1 MNKTFLEYVAEDII
15 SKYGTDLSR
24 IAVVFPNK
32 RAALFLNEHL
42 ARLAGQPVWSP
53 AYITISDLF
62 RQHTDLKT
70 ADPIKLICDIH
81 KSFTKCTGIDETL
94 DHFYGWGQL
103 LLADF
108 DDIDKNMA
116 DADSIFCNLKDIH
129 ELDDISYLD
138 DEQKEMLARFFANFS
153 DDIDSELKKRFL
165 SLWSHFGDIYHDYN
179 RRLTEQGIGYEGA
192 IYRKVA
198 NEQTL
203 HLKYDKYLFVGFNL
217 LQKVERL
224 LFSRLMKEDKAKFYW
239 DFDEYYMPSPSPLP
253 SGGAPVGG
261 YGIPAIPTQPTC
273 SVGGYGIPAIPTQPT
288 CSVGALP
295 GGYGIPAIPTQPTCS
310 VGALPGG
317 ALVSSAPTNLNLA
330 DFPNELD
337 NTDPDIYANMRR
349 PKRIRFISSPT
360 ENAQARFASNWLL
373 ENHRYRA
380 GRKTAVVMC
389 DESIL
394 LPLMHSLPPEADKV
408 NITSGFPLAMTP
420 VASLVMLLFDLYT
433 LGLRKKGTTLNPHYL
448 KKLMAHPYAHHLK
461 GVHLSQVHQEEVHQ
475 PNSPSHHLTISTPHH
490 LTTSTILHHIAT
502 LIKQVGIA
510 TKPEGDPLTQE
521 SVFRM
526 YTILNRLATLADSGD
541 LLVDNTTLRR
551 LVSQLVST
559 SSIPFHG
566 EPVVGVQIMGVL
578 ETRNIDFDHLLL
590 LSCNEGNMPKG
601 VNDSSFIPYTI
612 RKAHHLTTI
621 DNKVALYSY
630 YFHRLL
636 QRARDITIAYNNTTD
651 NGHTGEMSRFML
663 QLLVES
669 GQKINHYTLTA
680 KNHPTP
686 LMPKPIQKD
695 EATLSKLQQITR
707 LSPSALNT
715 YIRCPLAFYYQYI
728 AHIQEPHPDPETI
741 DNRLF
746 GNIFHRAAYLIYKD
760 ITDRSPLI
768 EKAHIQAYLSNR
780 TLLANVV
787 DRAFQAE
794 QCTPN
799 NGLQIINREVII
811 QYITKLLKIDQQL
824 CPFSILAME
833 EEAKVYTTLSF
844 TIPSEGALVGG
855 YGIPAIPT
863 QPTCSVGALKGG
875 ALVGGYGIP
884 AIPTQPTCSVG
895 ALKGGALKGGALV
908 SSAPKTSAP
917 KTSAPKTS
925 APGKQYNL
933 TIGGIIDR
941 LDILTDRQTGKPR
954 IRVVDYKTGNQP
966 SSPIKNIDE
975 IFDPNNIRTKH
986 SNYYLQAI
994 LYSLIVSR
1002 SKRWNPAGHP
1012 VSPALLFI
1020 KQAPAT
1026 DYDPTL
1032 LIDKHPISDVT
1043 VYEEEFLTK
1052 LKHTLAD
1059 IYSPD
1064 TPFTPTDDRKKC
1076 ELCPYR
1082 MLCGL

>member
-42 ARLAGQPVWSP
+42 ARIAGQPVWSP

-138 DEQKEMLARFFANFS
+138 DEQKEMLKRFFANFS
-153 DDIDSELKKRFL
+153 DDIESELKKRFL

-198 NEQTL
+198 SEQTL

-217 LQKVERL
+217 LQKVERV

-239 DFDEYYMPSPSPLP
+239 DFDEYYMPSPSHHLTISPPHHLNTSP
-253 SGGAPVGG
+253 SQHLTTSPS
-261 YGIPAIPTQPTC
+261 QH
-273 SVGGYGIPAIPTQPT
+273 
-288 CSVGALP
+288 
-295 GGYGIPAIPTQPTCS
+295 
-310 VGALPGG
+310 
-317 ALVSSAPTNLNLA
+317 LNLS

-360 ENAQARFASNWLL
+360 ENAQARFAANWLL

-380 GRKTAVVMC
+380 GRKTAIVMC

-394 LPLMHSLPPEADKV
+394 LPIMHSLPPEADKV

-433 LGLRKKGTTLNPHYL
+433 LGLRKKGTALNPHYL
-448 KKLMAHPYAHHLK
+448 KKLMAHPYARHLK

-475 PNSPSHHLTISTPHH
+475 PNSPSQHLNTSTPHH
-490 LTTSTILHHIAT
+490 LTTSIILHHIAT

-566 EPVVGVQIMGVL
+566 EPVIGVQIMGVL
-578 ETRNIDFDHLLL
+578 ETRNIDFDNVLL

-601 VNDSSFIPYTI
+601 VNDSSFIPYSI
-612 RKAHHLTTI
+612 RKAHGLTTI
-621 DNKVALYSY
+621 DNKVAIYSY

-636 QRARDITIAYNNTTD
+636 QRAGDITIAYNNSTD

-669 GQKINHYTLTA
+669 GQKIDHYSLTA
-680 KNHPTP
+680 KNQPTP
-686 LMPKPIQKD
+686 LMPKAIEKD
-695 EATLSKLQQITR
+695 ETALSKLEEMSR
-707 LSPSALNT
+707 LSPSAINT
-715 YIRCPLAFYYQYI
+715 YIRCKLAFYYQYI
-728 AHIQEPHPDPETI
+728 AHIKEPDSDPETI
-741 DNRLF
+741 DNRMF

-760 ITDRSPLI
+760 ITDHSPVI

-780 TLLANVV
+780 KLLASVV
-787 DRAFQAE
+787 DRAFE
-794 QCTPN
+794 EEECKTN

-811 QYITKLLKIDQQL
+811 EYITKLLKIDQQL

-833 EEAKVYTTLSF
+833 EEAKVYTQLSF
-844 TIPSEGALVGG
+844 TIPS
-855 YGIPAIPT
+855 
-863 QPTCSVGALKGG
+863 
-875 ALVGGYGIP
+875 
-884 AIPTQPTCSVG
+884 
-895 ALKGGALKGGALV
+895 GGALKGGALV
-908 SSAPKTSAP
+908 SSAPT
-917 KTSAPKTS
+917 
-925 APGKQYNL
+925 KQYNL

-941 LDILTDRQTGKPR
+941 LDAVTDKQTGKRR
-954 IRVVDYKTGNQP
+954 IRVVDYKTGNKP
-966 SSPIKNIDE
+966 SSAIKSIEEVFDPKNIAS
-975 IFDPNNIRTKH
+975 KH
-986 SNYYLQAI
+986 SNYFLQAI

-1002 SKRWNPAGHP
+1002 SKEWNDANDA

-1020 KQAPAT
+1020 KQAAT
-1026 DYDPTL
+1026 NDYDPTL
-1032 LIDKHPISDVT
+1032 CIDKHPISDVT

-1052 LKHTLAD
+1052 LKETVAD
-1059 IYSPD
+1059 MYSPNAA
-1064 TPFTPTDDRKKC
+1064 FTPTDDRKKC
-1076 ELCPYR
+1076 ELCQYR

>member
-15 SKYGTDLSR
+15 GKYGTDLSR

-42 ARLAGQPVWSP
+42 ARIAGQPVWSP

-62 RQHTDLKT
+62 RQHTDLKP

-138 DEQKEMLARFFANFS
+138 DEQKEMLKRFFANFS
-153 DDIDSELKKRFL
+153 DDIESELKKRFL

-198 NEQTL
+198 SEETL

-217 LQKVERL
+217 IQKVERV
-224 LFSRLMKEDKAKFYW
+224 LFSRLMKEGKAKFYW
-239 DFDEYYMPSPSPLP
+239 DFDEYYMPTARAQQS
-253 SGGAPVGG
+253 A
-261 YGIPAIPTQPTC
+261 
-273 SVGGYGIPAIPTQPT
+273 SVPNNTASFAAYLT
-288 CSVGALP
+288 
-295 GGYGIPAIPTQPTCS
+295 
-310 VGALPGG
+310 
-317 ALVSSAPTNLNLA
+317 

-337 NTDPDIYANMRR
+337 NTDRDIYANMRR

-373 ENHRYRA
+373 ENDRYKA

-394 LPLMHSLPPEADKV
+394 LPIMHSLPPEADKV

-433 LGLRKKGTTLNPHYL
+433 LGLRKKGTAFNPHYL
-448 KKLMAHPYAHHLK
+448 KKLMAHPYARHLQEVHLK
-461 GVHLSQVHQEEVHQ
+461 GVHLSQVHQEKEMHQ
-475 PNSPSHHLTISTPHH
+475 EGIAEL
-490 LTTSTILHHIAT
+490 LQHIAT
-502 LIKQVGIA
+502 LVKQVGIA
-510 TKPEGDPLTQE
+510 TKQEGDALTQE

-526 YTILNRLATLADSGD
+526 FTILNRLAALADSGD

-551 LVSQLVST
+551 LVSQLVGAA
-559 SSIPFHG
+559 SIPFHG
-566 EPVVGVQIMGVL
+566 EPVIGVQIMGVL
-578 ETRNIDFDHLLL
+578 ETRNIDFDNVLL

-601 VNDSSFIPYTI
+601 VNDSSFIPYSI
-612 RKAHHLTTI
+612 RKAHGLTTI
-621 DNKVALYSY
+621 DNKVAIYSY

-636 QRARDITIAYNNTTD
+636 QRAGDITIAYNNSTD

-669 GQKINHYTLTA
+669 GQKIDHYSLTA
-680 KNHPTP
+680 KNQPTP
-686 LMPKPIQKD
+686 LMPKAIEKD
-695 EATLSKLQQITR
+695 ETALSKLEEMSR
-707 LSPSALNT
+707 LSPSAINT
-715 YIRCPLAFYYQYI
+715 YIRCKLAFYYQYI
-728 AHIQEPHPDPETI
+728 AHIKEPDSDPETI
-741 DNRLF
+741 DNRMF

-760 ITDRSPLI
+760 ITDHSPVI

-780 TLLANVV
+780 KLLASVV
-787 DRAFQAE
+787 DRAFE
-794 QCTPN
+794 EEECKTN

-811 QYITKLLKIDQQL
+811 EYITKLLKIDQQL

-833 EEAKVYTTLSF
+833 EEAKVYTQLSF
-844 TIPSEGALVGG
+844 TIPPSHHLTTS
-855 YGIPAIPT
+855 P
-863 QPTCSVGALKGG
+863 
-875 ALVGGYGIP
+875 
-884 AIPTQPTCSVG
+884 
-895 ALKGGALKGGALV
+895 GGALV
-908 SSAPKTSAP
+908 SSAPT
-917 KTSAPKTS
+917 
-925 APGKQYNL
+925 KQYNL

-941 LDILTDRQTGKPR
+941 LDVVTDKQTGKRR
-954 IRVVDYKTGNQP
+954 IRVVDYKTGNKP
-966 SSPIKNIDE
+966 SSAIKSIEEVFDPKNI
-975 IFDPNNIRTKH
+975 TSKH
-986 SNYYLQAI
+986 SNYFLQAI

-1002 SKRWNPAGHP
+1002 SKEWNAANDA

-1020 KQAPAT
+1020 KQAAT
-1026 DYDPTL
+1026 NDYDPTL
-1032 LIDKHPISDVT
+1032 CIDKHPISDVT

-1052 LKHTLAD
+1052 LKETVAD
-1059 IYSPD
+1059 MYSPD
-1064 TPFTPTDDRKKC
+1064 AAFTPTDDRKKC

>member
-15 SKYGTDLSR
+15 NKYGTDLSR

-42 ARLAGQPVWSP
+42 ARIAGQPVWSP

-62 RQHTDLKT
+62 RQHTDLKP

-138 DEQKEMLARFFANFS
+138 DEQKEMLKRFFANFS

-198 NEQTL
+198 SEETL

-217 LQKVERL
+217 IQKVERV
-224 LFSRLMKEDKAKFYW
+224 LFSRLMKEGKAKFYW
-239 DFDEYYMPSPSPLP
+239 DFDEYYMPTARAQQS
-253 SGGAPVGG
+253 A
-261 YGIPAIPTQPTC
+261 
-273 SVGGYGIPAIPTQPT
+273 SVPNNTASFAAYLT
-288 CSVGALP
+288 
-295 GGYGIPAIPTQPTCS
+295 
-310 VGALPGG
+310 
-317 ALVSSAPTNLNLA
+317 

-337 NTDPDIYANMRR
+337 NTDRDIYANMRR

-373 ENHRYRA
+373 ENERYKA

-394 LPLMHSLPPEADKV
+394 LPIMHSLPPEADKV

-433 LGLRKKGTTLNPHYL
+433 LGLRKKGTAFNPHYL
-448 KKLMAHPYAHHLK
+448 KKLMAHPYARHLQEVHLKEMNDVHLKGVHLK
-461 GVHLSQVHQEEVHQ
+461 GVHLSQVHQEKEMHQ
-475 PNSPSHHLTISTPHH
+475 EGIAAL
-490 LTTSTILHHIAT
+490 LRHIAT
-502 LIKQVGIA
+502 LVKQVGIA
-510 TKPEGDPLTQE
+510 TKQEGDALTQE

-526 YTILNRLATLADSGD
+526 FTILNRLAALADSGD

-551 LVSQLVST
+551 LVSQLVGAA
-559 SSIPFHG
+559 SIPFHG

-578 ETRNIDFDHLLL
+578 ETRNIDFDNVLL

-601 VNDSSFIPYTI
+601 VNDSSFIPYSI
-612 RKAHHLTTI
+612 RKAHGLTTI
-621 DNKVALYSY
+621 DNKVAIYSY

-636 QRARDITIAYNNTTD
+636 QRAGDITIAYNNSTD

-669 GQKINHYTLTA
+669 GQKIDHYSLTA
-680 KNHPTP
+680 KNQPTP
-686 LMPKPIQKD
+686 LMPKAIEKD
-695 EATLSKLQQITR
+695 ETALSKLEEMSR
-707 LSPSALNT
+707 LSPSAINT
-715 YIRCPLAFYYQYI
+715 YIRCKLAFYYQYI
-728 AHIQEPHPDPETI
+728 AHIKEPDSDPETI
-741 DNRLF
+741 DNRMF

-760 ITDRSPLI
+760 IIDHSPVI

-780 TLLANVV
+780 KLLASVV
-787 DRAFQAE
+787 DRAFE
-794 QCTPN
+794 EEECKTN

-811 QYITKLLKIDQQL
+811 EYITKLLKIDQQL

-833 EEAKVYTTLSF
+833 EEAKVYTQLSF
-844 TIPSEGALVGG
+844 TIPS
-855 YGIPAIPT
+855 
-863 QPTCSVGALKGG
+863 
-875 ALVGGYGIP
+875 
-884 AIPTQPTCSVG
+884 
-895 ALKGGALKGGALV
+895 GGALKEGALV
-908 SSAPKTSAP
+908 SSAPDKHYS
-917 KTSAPKTS
+917 
-925 APGKQYNL
+925 L

-941 LDILTDRQTGKPR
+941 LDAVTDKQTGKRR
-954 IRVVDYKTGNQP
+954 IRVVDYKTGNKP
-966 SSPIKNIDE
+966 SSAIKSIEEVFDPKNIAS
-975 IFDPNNIRTKH
+975 KH
-986 SNYYLQAI
+986 SNYFLQAI

-1002 SKRWNPAGHP
+1002 SKEWNAANDP

-1020 KQAPAT
+1020 KQAAT
-1026 DYDPTL
+1026 NDYDPTL
-1032 LIDKHPISDVT
+1032 CINKHPISDVT

-1052 LKHTLAD
+1052 LKETVAD
-1059 IYSPD
+1059 MYSPD
-1064 TPFTPTDDRKKC
+1064 AAFTPTDDRKKC

>member
-15 SKYGTDLSR
+15 GKYGTDLSR

-42 ARLAGQPVWSP
+42 ARIAGQPVWSP

-62 RQHTDLKT
+62 RQHTDIKP

-138 DEQKEMLARFFANFS
+138 DEQKEMLKRFFANFS
-153 DDIDSELKKRFL
+153 DDIESELKKRFL

-198 NEQTL
+198 SEETL

-217 LQKVERL
+217 IQKVERV
-224 LFSRLMKEDKAKFYW
+224 LFSRLMKEGKAKFYW
-239 DFDEYYMPSPSPLP
+239 DFDEYYMPTARAQQSAS
-253 SGGAPVGG
+253 
-261 YGIPAIPTQPTC
+261 IPNNTASFAAYLT
-273 SVGGYGIPAIPTQPT
+273 
-288 CSVGALP
+288 
-295 GGYGIPAIPTQPTCS
+295 
-310 VGALPGG
+310 
-317 ALVSSAPTNLNLA
+317 

-337 NTDPDIYANMRR
+337 NTDRDIYANMRR

-373 ENHRYRA
+373 ENDRYKA

-394 LPLMHSLPPEADKV
+394 LPIMHSLPPEADKV

-433 LGLRKKGTTLNPHYL
+433 LGLRKKGTAFNPHYL
-448 KKLMAHPYAHHLK
+448 KKLMAHPYARHLQEVHLKEMNDVHLKGVHLK
-461 GVHLSQVHQEEVHQ
+461 GVHLSQVHQKEEQ
-475 PNSPSHHLTISTPHH
+475 QIIGDNSGCMGMAGMPYPP
-490 LTTSTILHHIAT
+490 TSAALLHHIAT
-502 LIKQVGIA
+502 LVKQVGIA
-510 TKPEGDPLTQE
+510 TKQEGDALTQE

-526 YTILNRLATLADSGD
+526 FTILNRLAALADSGD

-551 LVSQLVST
+551 LVSQLVGAA
-559 SSIPFHG
+559 SIPFHG

-578 ETRNIDFDHLLL
+578 ETRNIDFDNVLL

-601 VNDSSFIPYTI
+601 VNDSSFIPYSI
-612 RKAHHLTTI
+612 RKAHGLTTI
-621 DNKVALYSY
+621 DNKVAIYSY

-636 QRARDITIAYNNTTD
+636 QRAGDITIAYNNSTD

-669 GQKINHYTLTA
+669 GQKIDHYSLTA
-680 KNHPTP
+680 KNQPTP
-686 LMPKPIQKD
+686 LMPKAIEKD
-695 EATLSKLQQITR
+695 ETALSKLEEMSR
-707 LSPSALNT
+707 LSPSAINT
-715 YIRCPLAFYYQYI
+715 YIRCKLAFYYQYI
-728 AHIQEPHPDPETI
+728 AHIKEPDSDPETI
-741 DNRLF
+741 DNRMF

-760 ITDRSPLI
+760 ITDHSPVI

-780 TLLANVV
+780 KLLASVV
-787 DRAFQAE
+787 DRAFE
-794 QCTPN
+794 EEECKTN

-811 QYITKLLKIDQQL
+811 EYITKLLKIDQQL

-833 EEAKVYTTLSF
+833 EEAKVYTQLSF
-844 TIPSEGALVGG
+844 TIPPSHHLTTS
-855 YGIPAIPT
+855 P
-863 QPTCSVGALKGG
+863 
-875 ALVGGYGIP
+875 
-884 AIPTQPTCSVG
+884 
-895 ALKGGALKGGALV
+895 GGALV
-908 SSAPKTSAP
+908 SSAPT
-917 KTSAPKTS
+917 
-925 APGKQYNL
+925 KQYNL

-941 LDILTDRQTGKPR
+941 LDVVTDKQTGKRR
-954 IRVVDYKTGNQP
+954 IRVVDYKTGNKP
-966 SSPIKNIDE
+966 SSAIKSIEEVFDPKNIAS
-975 IFDPNNIRTKH
+975 KH
-986 SNYYLQAI
+986 SNYFLQAI

-1002 SKRWNPAGHP
+1002 SKEWNAANDA

-1020 KQAPAT
+1020 KQAAT
-1026 DYDPTL
+1026 NDYDPTL
-1032 LIDKHPISDVT
+1032 CIDKHPISDVT

-1052 LKHTLAD
+1052 LKETVAD
-1059 IYSPD
+1059 MYSPD
-1064 TPFTPTDDRKKC
+1064 AAFTPTDDRKKC

>member
-15 SKYGTDLSR
+15 GKYGTDLSR

-42 ARLAGQPVWSP
+42 ARIAGQPVWSP

-62 RQHTDLKT
+62 RQHTDLKP

-138 DEQKEMLARFFANFS
+138 DEQKEMLKRFFANFS
-153 DDIDSELKKRFL
+153 DDIESELKKRFL

-198 NEQTL
+198 SEETL

-217 LQKVERL
+217 IQKVERV
-224 LFSRLMKEDKAKFYW
+224 LFSRLMKEGKAKFYW
-239 DFDEYYMPSPSPLP
+239 DFDEYYMPTARAQQS
-253 SGGAPVGG
+253 A
-261 YGIPAIPTQPTC
+261 
-273 SVGGYGIPAIPTQPT
+273 SVPNNTASFAAYLT
-288 CSVGALP
+288 
-295 GGYGIPAIPTQPTCS
+295 
-310 VGALPGG
+310 
-317 ALVSSAPTNLNLA
+317 

-337 NTDPDIYANMRR
+337 NTDRDIYANMRR

-373 ENHRYRA
+373 ENDRYKA

-394 LPLMHSLPPEADKV
+394 LPIMHSLPPEADKV

-433 LGLRKKGTTLNPHYL
+433 LGLRKKGTAFNPHYL
-448 KKLMAHPYAHHLK
+448 KKLMAHPYARHLQEVHLKGVHSKGVHSK
-461 GVHLSQVHQEEVHQ
+461 GVHLSQVHQEGSAALLQ
-475 PNSPSHHLTISTPHH
+475 
-490 LTTSTILHHIAT
+490 HIAT
-502 LIKQVGIA
+502 LVKQVGIA
-510 TKPEGDPLTQE
+510 TKQEGDALTQE

-526 YTILNRLATLADSGD
+526 FTILNRLAALADSGD
-541 LLVDNTTLRR
+541 LVVDNTTLRR
-551 LVSQLVST
+551 LVSQLVGAA
-559 SSIPFHG
+559 SIPFHG

-578 ETRNIDFDHLLL
+578 ETRNIDFDNVLL

-601 VNDSSFIPYTI
+601 VNDSSFIPYSI
-612 RKAHHLTTI
+612 RKAHGLTTI
-621 DNKVALYSY
+621 DNKVAIYSY

-636 QRARDITIAYNNTTD
+636 QRARDITIAYNNSTD

-669 GQKINHYTLTA
+669 GQKIEHYSLTA
-680 KNHPTP
+680 KNQPTP
-686 LMPKPIQKD
+686 LMPKAIEKD
-695 EATLSKLQQITR
+695 EAAIGKLEEMSK
-707 LSPSALNT
+707 LSPSAINT
-715 YIRCPLAFYYQYI
+715 YIRCKLAFYYQYI
-728 AHIQEPHPDPETI
+728 AHIKEPDSDPETI
-741 DNRLF
+741 DNRMF

-760 ITDRSPLI
+760 ITDHSPVI

-780 TLLANVV
+780 KLLASVV
-787 DRAFQAE
+787 DRAFE
-794 QCTPN
+794 EEECKTN

-811 QYITKLLKIDQQL
+811 EYITKLLKIDQQL

-833 EEAKVYTTLSF
+833 EEAKVYTQLSF
-844 TIPSEGALVGG
+844 TIPS
-855 YGIPAIPT
+855 
-863 QPTCSVGALKGG
+863 
-875 ALVGGYGIP
+875 
-884 AIPTQPTCSVG
+884 
-895 ALKGGALKGGALV
+895 GGALKGGALV
-908 SSAPKTSAP
+908 SSAPT
-917 KTSAPKTS
+917 
-925 APGKQYNL
+925 KQYNL

-941 LDILTDRQTGKPR
+941 LDVVTDKQTGKRR
-954 IRVVDYKTGNQP
+954 IRVVDYKTGNKP
-966 SSPIKNIDE
+966 SSAIKSIEEVFDPKNIAS
-975 IFDPNNIRTKH
+975 KH
-986 SNYYLQAI
+986 SNYFLQAI

-1002 SKRWNPAGHP
+1002 SKEWNAANDA

-1020 KQAPAT
+1020 KQAAT
-1026 DYDPTL
+1026 NDYDPTL
-1032 LIDKHPISDVT
+1032 CIDKHPISDVT

-1052 LKHTLAD
+1052 LKETVAD
-1059 IYSPD
+1059 MYSPD
-1064 TPFTPTDDRKKC
+1064 AAFTPTDDRKKC

>member
-138 DEQKEMLARFFANFS
+138 NEQKEMLARFFANFS

-198 NEQTL
+198 SEQTL

-217 LQKVERL
+217 LQKVERV
-224 LFSRLMKEDKAKFYW
+224 LFSRLMKEGKAKFYW
-239 DFDEYYMPSPSPLP
+239 DFDEYYMPSPSQHLTTSP
-253 SGGAPVGG
+253 S
-261 YGIPAIPTQPTC
+261 QH
-273 SVGGYGIPAIPTQPT
+273 
-288 CSVGALP
+288 
-295 GGYGIPAIPTQPTCS
+295 
-310 VGALPGG
+310 
-317 ALVSSAPTNLNLA
+317 LNLT

-360 ENAQARFASNWLL
+360 ENAQARFAANWLL
-373 ENHRYRA
+373 ENDRYKS
-380 GRKTAVVMC
+380 GRKTAIVMC

-433 LGLRKKGTTLNPHYL
+433 LGLRKKGTALNPHYL
-448 KKLMAHPYAHHLK
+448 KKLMAHPYARHLQEVHLKEMNEVHLKGVHLKGVHLK
-461 GVHLSQVHQEEVHQ
+461 GVHLSQVHQEKEMHQ
-475 PNSPSHHLTISTPHH
+475 EGIAAL
-490 LTTSTILHHIAT
+490 LRHIAT
-502 LIKQVGIA
+502 LVKQVGIA
-510 TKPEGDPLTQE
+510 TKQEGDALTQE

-526 YTILNRLATLADSGD
+526 FTILNRLATLADSGD

-551 LVSQLVST
+551 LVSQLVGAA
-559 SSIPFHG
+559 SIPFHG

-636 QRARDITIAYNNTTD
+636 QRARDITIAYNNSTD

-669 GQKINHYTLTA
+669 GQKINHYCLTA

-695 EATLSKLQQITR
+695 EATLSKLQQISR

-780 TLLANVV
+780 TLLANAV

-833 EEAKVYTTLSF
+833 EEAKVYTQLSF
-844 TIPSEGALVGG
+844 TTPPPHHLTTSPSHHL
-855 YGIPAIPT
+855 I
-863 QPTCSVGALKGG
+863 
-875 ALVGGYGIP
+875 
-884 AIPTQPTCSVG
+884 
-895 ALKGGALKGGALV
+895 
-908 SSAPKTSAP
+908 
-917 KTSAPKTS
+917 
-925 APGKQYNL
+925 

-941 LDILTDRQTGKPR
+941 LDILTDKQTGKRR

-975 IFDPNNIRTKH
+975 IFDPNNIRSKH

-1002 SKRWNPAGHP
+1002 SKEWNPAGHP

-1020 KQAPAT
+1020 KQAPANH
-1026 DYDPTL
+1026 YDPTL
-1032 LIDKHPISDVT
+1032 HIDKHPISDVT

-1059 IYSPD
+1059 IYSPNV
-1064 TPFTPTDDRKKC
+1064 PFTPTDDRKKC

>member
-15 SKYGTDLSR
+15 GKYGTDLSR

-138 DEQKEMLARFFANFS
+138 NEQKEMLKRFFANFS
-153 DDIDSELKKRFL
+153 DDIESELKKRFL

-192 IYRKVA
+192 IYRKVVS
-198 NEQTL
+198 EETL

-217 LQKVERL
+217 LQKVERV
-224 LFSRLMKEDKAKFYW
+224 LFNRLMKEGKAKFYW

-253 SGGAPVGG
+253 SGGA
-261 YGIPAIPTQPTC
+261 
-273 SVGGYGIPAIPTQPT
+273 
-288 CSVGALP
+288 
-295 GGYGIPAIPTQPTCS
+295 
-310 VGALPGG
+310 
-317 ALVSSAPTNLNLA
+317 LVSSAPRTSAPTNLTTSPSQHLNIS

-337 NTDPDIYANMRR
+337 NTDRDIYANMRR

-373 ENHRYRA
+373 ENERYRA

-433 LGLRKKGTTLNPHYL
+433 LGLRKKGTAFNPHYL
-448 KKLMAHPYAHHLK
+448 KKLMAHPYARHLQEVHLKGVHLK
-461 GVHLSQVHQEEVHQ
+461 GVHLSQVHQEEEQ
-475 PNSPSHHLTISTPHH
+475 QTIGDNSGCMGMAGMPYPP
-490 LTTSTILHHIAT
+490 TSAALLHHIAT

-510 TKPEGDPLTQE
+510 TKPEGDALTQE

-526 YTILNRLATLADSGD
+526 FTILNRLATLADSGD
-541 LLVDNTTLRR
+541 LVVDNTTLRR
-551 LVSQLVST
+551 LVSQLVGAA
-559 SSIPFHG
+559 SIPFHG
-566 EPVVGVQIMGVL
+566 EPVIGVQIMGVL
-578 ETRNIDFDHLLL
+578 ETRNIDFDNVLL

-601 VNDSSFIPYTI
+601 VNDSSFIPYSI
-612 RKAHHLTTI
+612 RKAHGLTTI
-621 DNKVALYSY
+621 DNKVAIYSY

-636 QRARDITIAYNNTTD
+636 QRAGDITIAYNNSTD

-669 GQKINHYTLTA
+669 GQKIDHYSLTA
-680 KNHPTP
+680 KNQPTP
-686 LMPKPIQKD
+686 LMPKPIEKD
-695 EATLSKLQQITR
+695 EAALSKLEEMSR
-707 LSPSALNT
+707 LSPSAINT
-715 YIRCPLAFYYQYI
+715 YIRCKLAFYYQYI
-728 AHIQEPHPDPETI
+728 AHIKEPDSDPETI

-760 ITDRSPLI
+760 ITDHSQVI
-768 EKAHIQAYLSNR
+768 EKAHIQTYLSNR
-780 TLLANVV
+780 KLLASVV
-787 DRAFQAE
+787 DRAFE
-794 QCTPN
+794 EEECKTN

-811 QYITKLLKIDQQL
+811 EYITKLLKIDQQL

-833 EEAKVYTTLSF
+833 EEAKVYTQLSF
-844 TIPSEGALVGG
+844 TIPS
-855 YGIPAIPT
+855 
-863 QPTCSVGALKGG
+863 
-875 ALVGGYGIP
+875 
-884 AIPTQPTCSVG
+884 
-895 ALKGGALKGGALV
+895 GGALKGGALV
-908 SSAPKTSAP
+908 SSAPTKL
-917 KTSAPKTS
+917 
-925 APGKQYNL
+925 YNL

-941 LDILTDRQTGKPR
+941 LDVVTDKQTGKRR
-954 IRVVDYKTGNQP
+954 IRVVDYKTGNKP
-966 SSPIKNIDE
+966 SSAIKSIEEVFDPKNIAS
-975 IFDPNNIRTKH
+975 KH
-986 SNYYLQAI
+986 SNYFLQAI

-1002 SKRWNPAGHP
+1002 SKEWNGANDT

-1020 KQAPAT
+1020 KQAT
-1026 DYDPTL
+1026 TNDYDPTL
-1032 LIDKHPISDVT
+1032 CIDKHPISDVT

-1052 LKHTLAD
+1052 LKETVAD
-1059 IYSPD
+1059 MYSPD
-1064 TPFTPTDDRKKC
+1064 AAFTPTDDRKKC

>member
-15 SKYGTDLSR
+15 GKYGTDLSR

-42 ARLAGQPVWSP
+42 ARIAGQPVWSP

-62 RQHTDLKT
+62 RQHTDLKP

-138 DEQKEMLARFFANFS
+138 DEQKEMLKRFFANFS
-153 DDIDSELKKRFL
+153 DDIESELKKRFL

-198 NEQTL
+198 SEETL

-217 LQKVERL
+217 IQKVERV
-224 LFSRLMKEDKAKFYW
+224 LFSRLMKEGKAKFYW
-239 DFDEYYMPSPSPLP
+239 DFDEYYMPTARAQQS
-253 SGGAPVGG
+253 A
-261 YGIPAIPTQPTC
+261 
-273 SVGGYGIPAIPTQPT
+273 SVPNNTASFAAYLT
-288 CSVGALP
+288 
-295 GGYGIPAIPTQPTCS
+295 
-310 VGALPGG
+310 
-317 ALVSSAPTNLNLA
+317 

-337 NTDPDIYANMRR
+337 NTDRNIYANMRR

-373 ENHRYRA
+373 ENDRYKA

-394 LPLMHSLPPEADKV
+394 LPIMHSLPPEADKV

-433 LGLRKKGTTLNPHYL
+433 LGLRKKGTAFNPHYL
-448 KKLMAHPYAHHLK
+448 KKLMAHPYARHLQEMHLK
-461 GVHLSQVHQEEVHQ
+461 EMNDVHFFLVHLSQVHQEEVHQ
-475 PNSPSHHLTISTPHH
+475 EGIAAL
-490 LTTSTILHHIAT
+490 LQHIAS
-502 LIKQVGIA
+502 LVKQVGIA
-510 TKPEGDPLTQE
+510 TKQEGDALTQE

-526 YTILNRLATLADSGD
+526 FTILNRLAALADSGD

-551 LVSQLVST
+551 LVSQLVGAA
-559 SSIPFHG
+559 SIPFHG

-578 ETRNIDFDHLLL
+578 ETRNIDFDNVLL

-601 VNDSSFIPYTI
+601 VNDSSFIPYSI
-612 RKAHHLTTI
+612 RKAHGLTTI
-621 DNKVALYSY
+621 DNKVAIYSY

-636 QRARDITIAYNNTTD
+636 QRAGDITIAYNNSTD

-669 GQKINHYTLTA
+669 GQKIDHYSLTA
-680 KNHPTP
+680 KNQPTP
-686 LMPKPIQKD
+686 LMPKPIEKD
-695 EATLSKLQQITR
+695 ETALSKLEEMSR
-707 LSPSALNT
+707 LSPSAINT
-715 YIRCPLAFYYQYI
+715 YIRCKLAFYYQYI
-728 AHIQEPHPDPETI
+728 AHIKEPDSDPETI
-741 DNRLF
+741 DNRMF

-760 ITDRSPLI
+760 ITDHSPVI

-780 TLLANVV
+780 KLLASVV
-787 DRAFQAE
+787 DRAFE
-794 QCTPN
+794 EEECKTN

-811 QYITKLLKIDQQL
+811 EYITKLLKIDQQL

-833 EEAKVYTTLSF
+833 EEAKVYTQLSF
-844 TIPSEGALVGG
+844 TTPS
-855 YGIPAIPT
+855 
-863 QPTCSVGALKGG
+863 
-875 ALVGGYGIP
+875 
-884 AIPTQPTCSVG
+884 
-895 ALKGGALKGGALV
+895 GGALKGGALV
-908 SSAPKTSAP
+908 SSAPDKH
-917 KTSAPKTS
+917 
-925 APGKQYNL
+925 YNL

-941 LDILTDRQTGKPR
+941 LDVVTDKQTGKRR
-954 IRVVDYKTGNQP
+954 IRVVDYKTGNKP
-966 SSPIKNIDE
+966 SSAIKSIEEVFDPKNIAS
-975 IFDPNNIRTKH
+975 KH
-986 SNYYLQAI
+986 SNYFLQAI

-1002 SKRWNPAGHP
+1002 SKEWNAANDA

-1020 KQAPAT
+1020 KQAAT
-1026 DYDPTL
+1026 NDYDPTL
-1032 LIDKHPISDVT
+1032 CIDKHPISDVT

-1052 LKHTLAD
+1052 LKETVAD
-1059 IYSPD
+1059 MYSPD
-1064 TPFTPTDDRKKC
+1064 AAFTPTDDRKKC

>member
-42 ARLAGQPVWSP
+42 ARIAGQPVWSP

-62 RQHTDLKT
+62 RQHTDLKP

-138 DEQKEMLARFFANFS
+138 DEQKEMLKRFFANFS
-153 DDIDSELKKRFL
+153 DDIESELKKRFL

-198 NEQTL
+198 SEETL

-217 LQKVERL
+217 IQKVERV
-224 LFSRLMKEDKAKFYW
+224 LFSRLMKEGKAKFYW
-239 DFDEYYMPSPSPLP
+239 DFDEYYMPTARAQQS
-253 SGGAPVGG
+253 A
-261 YGIPAIPTQPTC
+261 
-273 SVGGYGIPAIPTQPT
+273 SVPNNTASFAAYLT
-288 CSVGALP
+288 
-295 GGYGIPAIPTQPTCS
+295 
-310 VGALPGG
+310 
-317 ALVSSAPTNLNLA
+317 

-337 NTDPDIYANMRR
+337 NTDRDIYANMRR

-373 ENHRYRA
+373 ENDRYKA

-394 LPLMHSLPPEADKV
+394 LPIMHSLPPEADKV

-433 LGLRKKGTTLNPHYL
+433 LGLRKKGTTFNPHYL
-448 KKLMAHPYAHHLK
+448 KKLMAHPYARHLQEMHLKEMNDVHLK

-475 PNSPSHHLTISTPHH
+475 EGIAAL
-490 LTTSTILHHIAT
+490 LQHIAS
-502 LIKQVGIA
+502 LVKQVGIA
-510 TKPEGDPLTQE
+510 TKQEGDALTQE

-526 YTILNRLATLADSGD
+526 FTILNRLAALADSSD

-551 LVSQLVST
+551 LVSQLVGAA
-559 SSIPFHG
+559 SIPFHG

-578 ETRNIDFDHLLL
+578 ETRNIDFDNVLL

-601 VNDSSFIPYTI
+601 VNDSSFIPYSI
-612 RKAHHLTTI
+612 RKAHGLTTI
-621 DNKVALYSY
+621 DNKVAIYSY

-636 QRARDITIAYNNTTD
+636 QRAGDITIAYNNSTD

-669 GQKINHYTLTA
+669 GQKIDHYSLTA
-680 KNHPTP
+680 KNQPTP
-686 LMPKPIQKD
+686 LMPKAIEKD
-695 EATLSKLQQITR
+695 KTALSKLEEMSR
-707 LSPSALNT
+707 LSPSAINT
-715 YIRCPLAFYYQYI
+715 YIRCKLAFYYQYI
-728 AHIQEPHPDPETI
+728 AHINEPDSDPETI
-741 DNRLF
+741 DNRMF

-760 ITDRSPLI
+760 ITDHSPVI

-780 TLLANVV
+780 KLLASVV
-787 DRAFQAE
+787 DRAFE
-794 QCTPN
+794 EEECKTN

-811 QYITKLLKIDQQL
+811 EYITKLLKIDQQL

-833 EEAKVYTTLSF
+833 EEAKVYTQLSF
-844 TIPSEGALVGG
+844 TTPS
-855 YGIPAIPT
+855 
-863 QPTCSVGALKGG
+863 
-875 ALVGGYGIP
+875 
-884 AIPTQPTCSVG
+884 
-895 ALKGGALKGGALV
+895 GGALKGGALV
-908 SSAPKTSAP
+908 SSAPDKH
-917 KTSAPKTS
+917 
-925 APGKQYNL
+925 YNL

-941 LDILTDRQTGKPR
+941 LDVVTDKQTGKRR
-954 IRVVDYKTGNQP
+954 IRVVDYKTGNKP
-966 SSPIKNIDE
+966 SSAIKSIEEVFDPKNIAS
-975 IFDPNNIRTKH
+975 KH
-986 SNYYLQAI
+986 SNYFLQAI

-1002 SKRWNPAGHP
+1002 SKEWNAANDA

-1020 KQAPAT
+1020 KQAAT
-1026 DYDPTL
+1026 NDYDPTL
-1032 LIDKHPISDVT
+1032 CIDKHPISDVT

-1052 LKHTLAD
+1052 LKETVAD
-1059 IYSPD
+1059 MYSPD
-1064 TPFTPTDDRKKC
+1064 AAFTPTDDRKKC

>member
-15 SKYGTDLSR
+15 GKYGTDLSR

-42 ARLAGQPVWSP
+42 ARIAGKPVWSP

-62 RQHTDLKT
+62 RQHTDLKP

-138 DEQKEMLARFFANFS
+138 DEQKEMLKRFFANFS
-153 DDIDSELKKRFL
+153 DDIESELKKRFL

-198 NEQTL
+198 SEETL

-217 LQKVERL
+217 IQKVERV
-224 LFSRLMKEDKAKFYW
+224 LFSRLMKEGKAKFYW
-239 DFDEYYMPSPSPLP
+239 DFDEYYMPTARAQQS
-253 SGGAPVGG
+253 A
-261 YGIPAIPTQPTC
+261 
-273 SVGGYGIPAIPTQPT
+273 SVPNNTASFAAYLT
-288 CSVGALP
+288 
-295 GGYGIPAIPTQPTCS
+295 
-310 VGALPGG
+310 
-317 ALVSSAPTNLNLA
+317 

-337 NTDPDIYANMRR
+337 NTDHDIYANMRR

-373 ENHRYRA
+373 ENDRYKA

-394 LPLMHSLPPEADKV
+394 LPIMHSLPPEADKV

-433 LGLRKKGTTLNPHYL
+433 LGLRKKGTAFNPHYL
-448 KKLMAHPYAHHLK
+448 KKLMAHPYARHLQEVHLNGVHSK
-461 GVHLSQVHQEEVHQ
+461 GVHLSQVHQEGSAALLQ
-475 PNSPSHHLTISTPHH
+475 
-490 LTTSTILHHIAT
+490 HIAT
-502 LIKQVGIA
+502 LVKQVGIA
-510 TKPEGDPLTQE
+510 TKQEGDALTQE

-526 YTILNRLATLADSGD
+526 FTILNRLAALADSGD
-541 LLVDNTTLRR
+541 LVVDNTTLRR
-551 LVSQLVST
+551 LVSQLVGAA
-559 SSIPFHG
+559 SIPFHG

-578 ETRNIDFDHLLL
+578 ETRNIDFDNVLL

-601 VNDSSFIPYTI
+601 VNDSSFIPYSI
-612 RKAHHLTTI
+612 RKAHGLTTI
-621 DNKVALYSY
+621 DNKVAIYSY

-636 QRARDITIAYNNTTD
+636 QRARDITIAYNNSTD

-669 GQKINHYTLTA
+669 GQKIEHYSLTA
-680 KNHPTP
+680 KNQPTP
-686 LMPKPIQKD
+686 LMPKAIEKD
-695 EATLSKLQQITR
+695 EAAIGKLEEMSK
-707 LSPSALNT
+707 LSPSAINT
-715 YIRCPLAFYYQYI
+715 YIRCKLAFYYQYI
-728 AHIQEPHPDPETI
+728 AHIKEPDSDPETI
-741 DNRLF
+741 DNRMF

-760 ITDRSPLI
+760 ITDHSPVI

-780 TLLANVV
+780 KLLASVV
-787 DRAFQAE
+787 DRAFE
-794 QCTPN
+794 EEECKTN

-811 QYITKLLKIDQQL
+811 EYITKLLKIDQQL

-833 EEAKVYTTLSF
+833 EEAKVYTQLSF
-844 TIPSEGALVGG
+844 TIPS
-855 YGIPAIPT
+855 
-863 QPTCSVGALKGG
+863 
-875 ALVGGYGIP
+875 
-884 AIPTQPTCSVG
+884 
-895 ALKGGALKGGALV
+895 GGALKGGALV
-908 SSAPKTSAP
+908 SSAPT
-917 KTSAPKTS
+917 
-925 APGKQYNL
+925 KQYNL

-941 LDILTDRQTGKPR
+941 LDAVTDKQTGKRR
-954 IRVVDYKTGNQP
+954 IRVVDYKTGNKP
-966 SSPIKNIDE
+966 SSAIKSIEEVFDPKNIAS
-975 IFDPNNIRTKH
+975 KH
-986 SNYYLQAI
+986 SNYFLQAI

-1002 SKRWNPAGHP
+1002 SKEWNAANDA

-1020 KQAPAT
+1020 KQAAT
-1026 DYDPTL
+1026 NDYDPTL
-1032 LIDKHPISDVT
+1032 CIDKHPISDVT

-1052 LKHTLAD
+1052 LKETVAD
-1059 IYSPD
+1059 MYSPD
-1064 TPFTPTDDRKKC
+1064 AAFTPTDDRKKC

>member
-15 SKYGTDLSR
+15 GKYGTDLSR

-42 ARLAGQPVWSP
+42 ARIAGQPVWSP

-62 RQHTDLKT
+62 RQHTDLKP

-138 DEQKEMLARFFANFS
+138 DEQKEMLKRFFANFS
-153 DDIDSELKKRFL
+153 DDIESELKKRFL

-198 NEQTL
+198 SEETL

-217 LQKVERL
+217 IQKVERV
-224 LFSRLMKEDKAKFYW
+224 LFSRLMKEGKAKFYW
-239 DFDEYYMPSPSPLP
+239 DFDEYYMPTARAQQS
-253 SGGAPVGG
+253 A
-261 YGIPAIPTQPTC
+261 
-273 SVGGYGIPAIPTQPT
+273 SVPNNTASFAAYLT
-288 CSVGALP
+288 
-295 GGYGIPAIPTQPTCS
+295 
-310 VGALPGG
+310 
-317 ALVSSAPTNLNLA
+317 

-337 NTDPDIYANMRR
+337 NTDRDIYANMRR

-373 ENHRYRA
+373 ENERYKA

-394 LPLMHSLPPEADKV
+394 LPIMHSLPPEADKV

-433 LGLRKKGTTLNPHYL
+433 LGLRKKGTAFNPHYL
-448 KKLMAHPYAHHLK
+448 KKLMAHPYARHLQEVHLKEMNDVHLK
-461 GVHLSQVHQEEVHQ
+461 GVHLSQVHQ
-475 PNSPSHHLTISTPHH
+475 PNSTSAQP
-490 LTTSTILHHIAT
+490 TTQHSILHHIAS

-510 TKPEGDPLTQE
+510 TKQEGDALTQE

-526 YTILNRLATLADSGD
+526 FTILNRLAALADSGD

-551 LVSQLVST
+551 LVSQLVGAA
-559 SSIPFHG
+559 SIPFHG

-578 ETRNIDFDHLLL
+578 ETRNIDFDNVLL

-601 VNDSSFIPYTI
+601 VNDSSFIPYSI
-612 RKAHHLTTI
+612 RKAHGLTTI
-621 DNKVALYSY
+621 DNKVAIYSY

-636 QRARDITIAYNNTTD
+636 QRAGDITIAYNNSTD

-669 GQKINHYTLTA
+669 GQKIDHYSLTA
-680 KNHPTP
+680 KNQPTP
-686 LMPKPIQKD
+686 LMPKAIEKD
-695 EATLSKLQQITR
+695 ETALSKLEEMSR
-707 LSPSALNT
+707 LSPSAINT
-715 YIRCPLAFYYQYI
+715 YIRCKLAFYYQYI
-728 AHIQEPHPDPETI
+728 AHIKEPDSDPETI
-741 DNRLF
+741 DNRMF

-760 ITDRSPLI
+760 ITDHSPVI

-780 TLLANVV
+780 KLLASVV
-787 DRAFQAE
+787 DRAFE
-794 QCTPN
+794 EEECKTN

-811 QYITKLLKIDQQL
+811 EYVTKLLKIDQQL

-833 EEAKVYTTLSF
+833 EEAKVYTQLSF
-844 TIPSEGALVGG
+844 TIPS
-855 YGIPAIPT
+855 
-863 QPTCSVGALKGG
+863 
-875 ALVGGYGIP
+875 
-884 AIPTQPTCSVG
+884 
-895 ALKGGALKGGALV
+895 GGALV
-908 SSAPKTSAP
+908 SSAPT
-917 KTSAPKTS
+917 
-925 APGKQYNL
+925 KQYNL

-941 LDILTDRQTGKPR
+941 LDAVTDKQTGKRR
-954 IRVVDYKTGNQP
+954 IRVVDYKTGNKP
-966 SSPIKNIDE
+966 SSAIKSIEEVFDPKNIAS
-975 IFDPNNIRTKH
+975 KH
-986 SNYYLQAI
+986 SNYFLQAI

-1002 SKRWNPAGHP
+1002 SKEWNAANDA

-1020 KQAPAT
+1020 KQAAT
-1026 DYDPTL
+1026 NDYDPTL
-1032 LIDKHPISDVT
+1032 CIDKHPISDVT

-1052 LKHTLAD
+1052 LKETVAD
-1059 IYSPD
+1059 MYSPD
-1064 TPFTPTDDRKKC
+1064 AAFTPTDDRKKC

>member
-15 SKYGTDLSR
+15 GKYGTDLSR

-42 ARLAGQPVWSP
+42 ARIAGQPVWSP

-62 RQHTDLKT
+62 RQHTDLKP

-138 DEQKEMLARFFANFS
+138 DEQKEMLKRFFANFS
-153 DDIDSELKKRFL
+153 DDIESELKKRFL

-198 NEQTL
+198 SEETL

-217 LQKVERL
+217 IQKVERV
-224 LFSRLMKEDKAKFYW
+224 LFSRLMKEGKAKFYW
-239 DFDEYYMPSPSPLP
+239 DFDEYYMPTARAQQS
-253 SGGAPVGG
+253 A
-261 YGIPAIPTQPTC
+261 
-273 SVGGYGIPAIPTQPT
+273 SVPNNTASFAAYLT
-288 CSVGALP
+288 
-295 GGYGIPAIPTQPTCS
+295 
-310 VGALPGG
+310 
-317 ALVSSAPTNLNLA
+317 

-337 NTDPDIYANMRR
+337 NTDRDIYANMRR

-373 ENHRYRA
+373 ENDRYKA

-394 LPLMHSLPPEADKV
+394 LPIMHSLPPEADKV

-433 LGLRKKGTTLNPHYL
+433 LGLRKKGTAFNPHYL
-448 KKLMAHPYAHHLK
+448 KKLMAHPYAHHLQEAQLKEVHLK
-461 GVHLSQVHQEEVHQ
+461 GVHLSQVHQ
-475 PNSPSHHLTISTPHH
+475 PNSTSAQPTTQHSTFNTQH
-490 LTTSTILHHIAT
+490 SILHHIAT

-510 TKPEGDPLTQE
+510 TKQEGDALTQE

-526 YTILNRLATLADSGD
+526 FTILNRLAALADSGD

-551 LVSQLVST
+551 LVSQLVGAA
-559 SSIPFHG
+559 SIPFHG
-566 EPVVGVQIMGVL
+566 EPVIGVQIMGVL
-578 ETRNIDFDHLLL
+578 ETRNIDFDNVLL

-601 VNDSSFIPYTI
+601 VNDSSFIPYSI
-612 RKAHHLTTI
+612 RKAHGLTTI
-621 DNKVALYSY
+621 DNKVAIYSY

-636 QRARDITIAYNNTTD
+636 QRAGDITIAYNNSTD

-669 GQKINHYTLTA
+669 GQKIDHYSLTA
-680 KNHPTP
+680 KNQPSP
-686 LMPKPIQKD
+686 LMPKPIEKD
-695 EATLSKLQQITR
+695 ETALSKLEEMSR
-707 LSPSALNT
+707 LSPSAINT
-715 YIRCPLAFYYQYI
+715 YIRCKLAFYYQYI
-728 AHIQEPHPDPETI
+728 AHIKEPDSDPETI
-741 DNRLF
+741 DNRMF

-760 ITDRSPLI
+760 ITDHSPVI

-780 TLLANVV
+780 KLLASVV
-787 DRAFQAE
+787 DRAFE
-794 QCTPN
+794 EEECKTN

-811 QYITKLLKIDQQL
+811 EYITKLLKIDQQL

-833 EEAKVYTTLSF
+833 EEAKVYTQLSF
-844 TIPSEGALVGG
+844 TIPS
-855 YGIPAIPT
+855 
-863 QPTCSVGALKGG
+863 
-875 ALVGGYGIP
+875 
-884 AIPTQPTCSVG
+884 
-895 ALKGGALKGGALV
+895 GGALKGGALV
-908 SSAPKTSAP
+908 SSAPT
-917 KTSAPKTS
+917 
-925 APGKQYNL
+925 KQYNL

-941 LDILTDRQTGKPR
+941 LDVVTDKQTGKRR
-954 IRVVDYKTGNQP
+954 IRVVDYKTGNKP
-966 SSPIKNIDE
+966 SSAIKSIEEVFDPKNIAS
-975 IFDPNNIRTKH
+975 KH
-986 SNYYLQAI
+986 SNYFLQAI
-994 LYSLIVSR
+994 LYSLIVSG
-1002 SKRWNPAGHP
+1002 SKEWNAANDP

-1020 KQAPAT
+1020 KQAAT
-1026 DYDPTL
+1026 NDYDPTL
-1032 LIDKHPISDVT
+1032 CIDKHPISDVT

-1052 LKHTLAD
+1052 LKETVAD
-1059 IYSPD
+1059 MYSPD
-1064 TPFTPTDDRKKC
+1064 AAFTPTDDRKKC

>member
-15 SKYGTDLSR
+15 GKYGTDLSR

-42 ARLAGQPVWSP
+42 ARIAGQPVWSP

-62 RQHTDLKT
+62 RQHTDLKP

-138 DEQKEMLARFFANFS
+138 DEQKEMLKRFFANFS

-198 NEQTL
+198 SEETL

-217 LQKVERL
+217 IQKVERV
-224 LFSRLMKEDKAKFYW
+224 LFSRLMKEGKAKFYW
-239 DFDEYYMPSPSPLP
+239 DFDEYYMPTARAQQS
-253 SGGAPVGG
+253 A
-261 YGIPAIPTQPTC
+261 
-273 SVGGYGIPAIPTQPT
+273 SVPNNTASFAAYLT
-288 CSVGALP
+288 
-295 GGYGIPAIPTQPTCS
+295 
-310 VGALPGG
+310 
-317 ALVSSAPTNLNLA
+317 

-337 NTDPDIYANMRR
+337 NTDRDIYANMRR

-373 ENHRYRA
+373 ENDRYKA

-394 LPLMHSLPPEADKV
+394 LPIMHSLPPEADKV

-420 VASLVMLLFDLYT
+420 IASLVMLLFDLYT
-433 LGLRKKGTTLNPHYL
+433 LGLRKKGTAFNPHYL
-448 KKLMAHPYAHHLK
+448 KKLMAHPYARHLQEVHLKEMNDVHLKGVHSK

-475 PNSPSHHLTISTPHH
+475 EGIHQKEEQQTIGDNSGCMGMAGMPYPP
-490 LTTSTILHHIAT
+490 TSAALLQHIAT
-502 LIKQVGIA
+502 LVKQVGIA
-510 TKPEGDPLTQE
+510 TKQEGDALTQE

-526 YTILNRLATLADSGD
+526 FTILNRLAALADSGD
-541 LLVDNTTLRR
+541 LVVDNTTLRR
-551 LVSQLVST
+551 LVSQLVGAA
-559 SSIPFHG
+559 SIPFHG

-578 ETRNIDFDHLLL
+578 ETRNIDFDNVLL

-601 VNDSSFIPYTI
+601 VNDSSFIPYSI
-612 RKAHHLTTI
+612 RKAHGLTTI
-621 DNKVALYSY
+621 DNKVAIYSY

-636 QRARDITIAYNNTTD
+636 QRAGDITIAYNNSTD

-669 GQKINHYTLTA
+669 GQKIDHYSLTA
-680 KNHPTP
+680 KNQPTP
-686 LMPKPIQKD
+686 LMPKPIEKD
-695 EATLSKLQQITR
+695 EAALSKLEEMSR
-707 LSPSALNT
+707 LSPSAINT
-715 YIRCPLAFYYQYI
+715 YIRCKLAFYYQYI
-728 AHIQEPHPDPETI
+728 AHIKEPDSDPETI
-741 DNRLF
+741 DNRMF

-760 ITDRSPLI
+760 ITDHSPVI

-780 TLLANVV
+780 KLLASVV
-787 DRAFQAE
+787 DRAFE
-794 QCTPN
+794 EEECKTN

-811 QYITKLLKIDQQL
+811 EYVTKLLKIDQQL

-833 EEAKVYTTLSF
+833 EEAKVYTQLSF
-844 TIPSEGALVGG
+844 TIPS
-855 YGIPAIPT
+855 
-863 QPTCSVGALKGG
+863 
-875 ALVGGYGIP
+875 
-884 AIPTQPTCSVG
+884 
-895 ALKGGALKGGALV
+895 GGALV
-908 SSAPKTSAP
+908 SSAPRTSAP
-917 KTSAPKTS
+917 T
-925 APGKQYNL
+925 KQYNL

-941 LDILTDRQTGKPR
+941 LDAVTDKQTGKRR
-954 IRVVDYKTGNQP
+954 IRVVDYKTGNKP
-966 SSPIKNIDE
+966 SSAIKSIEEVFDPKNIAS
-975 IFDPNNIRTKH
+975 KH
-986 SNYYLQAI
+986 SNYFLQAI
-994 LYSLIVSR
+994 LYSLIVSG
-1002 SKRWNPAGHP
+1002 SKEWNAANDP

-1020 KQAPAT
+1020 KQAAT
-1026 DYDPTL
+1026 NDYDPTL
-1032 LIDKHPISDVT
+1032 CIDKHPISDVT

-1052 LKHTLAD
+1052 LKETVAD
-1059 IYSPD
+1059 MYSPD
-1064 TPFTPTDDRKKC
+1064 AAFTPTDDRKKC

>member
-15 SKYGTDLSR
+15 GKYGTDLSR

-42 ARLAGQPVWSP
+42 ARIAGQPVWSP

-62 RQHTDLKT
+62 RQHTDLKP

-138 DEQKEMLARFFANFS
+138 DEQKEMLKRFFANFS

-198 NEQTL
+198 SEETL

-217 LQKVERL
+217 IQKVERV
-224 LFSRLMKEDKAKFYW
+224 LFSRLMKEGKAKFYW
-239 DFDEYYMPSPSPLP
+239 DFDEYYMPTARAQQSAS
-253 SGGAPVGG
+253 
-261 YGIPAIPTQPTC
+261 IPNNTASFAAYLT
-273 SVGGYGIPAIPTQPT
+273 
-288 CSVGALP
+288 
-295 GGYGIPAIPTQPTCS
+295 
-310 VGALPGG
+310 
-317 ALVSSAPTNLNLA
+317 

-337 NTDPDIYANMRR
+337 NTDRDIYANMRR

-373 ENHRYRA
+373 ENDRYKA

-394 LPLMHSLPPEADKV
+394 LPIMHSLPTEADKV

-433 LGLRKKGTTLNPHYL
+433 LGLRKKGTAFNPHYL
-448 KKLMAHPYAHHLK
+448 KKLMAHPYARHLQEVHLKEMNDVHLKGVHLK
-461 GVHLSQVHQEEVHQ
+461 GVHLSQVHQKEEQ
-475 PNSPSHHLTISTPHH
+475 QIIGDNSGCMGMAGMPYPP
-490 LTTSTILHHIAT
+490 TSAALLHHIAT
-502 LIKQVGIA
+502 LVKQVGIA
-510 TKPEGDPLTQE
+510 TKQEGDALTQE

-526 YTILNRLATLADSGD
+526 FTILNRLAALADSGD

-551 LVSQLVST
+551 LVSQLVSS

-566 EPVVGVQIMGVL
+566 EPVIGVQIMGVL
-578 ETRNIDFDHLLL
+578 ETRNIDFDNVLL

-601 VNDSSFIPYTI
+601 VNDSSFIPYSI
-612 RKAHHLTTI
+612 RKAHGLTTI
-621 DNKVALYSY
+621 DNKVAIYSY

-636 QRARDITIAYNNTTD
+636 QRAGDITIAYNNSTD

-669 GQKINHYTLTA
+669 GQKIDHYSLTA
-680 KNHPTP
+680 KNQPTP
-686 LMPKPIQKD
+686 LMPKAIEKD
-695 EATLSKLQQITR
+695 ETALSKLEEMSR
-707 LSPSALNT
+707 LSPSAINT
-715 YIRCPLAFYYQYI
+715 YIRCKLAFYYQYI
-728 AHIQEPHPDPETI
+728 AHIKEPDSDPETI
-741 DNRLF
+741 DNRMF

-760 ITDRSPLI
+760 ITDHSPVI

-780 TLLANVV
+780 KLLASVV
-787 DRAFQAE
+787 DRAFE
-794 QCTPN
+794 EEECKTN

-811 QYITKLLKIDQQL
+811 EYITKLLKIDQQL

-833 EEAKVYTTLSF
+833 EEAKVYTQLSF
-844 TIPSEGALVGG
+844 TIPPSHHLTTS
-855 YGIPAIPT
+855 P
-863 QPTCSVGALKGG
+863 
-875 ALVGGYGIP
+875 
-884 AIPTQPTCSVG
+884 
-895 ALKGGALKGGALV
+895 GGALV
-908 SSAPKTSAP
+908 SSAPT
-917 KTSAPKTS
+917 
-925 APGKQYNL
+925 KQYNL

-941 LDILTDRQTGKPR
+941 LDAVTDKQTGKRR
-954 IRVVDYKTGNQP
+954 IRVVDYKTGNKP
-966 SSPIKNIDE
+966 SSAIKSIEEVFDPKNIAS
-975 IFDPNNIRTKH
+975 KH
-986 SNYYLQAI
+986 SNYFLQAI

-1002 SKRWNPAGHP
+1002 SKEWNAANDA

-1020 KQAPAT
+1020 KQAAT
-1026 DYDPTL
+1026 NDYDPTL
-1032 LIDKHPISDVT
+1032 CIDKHPISDVT

-1052 LKHTLAD
+1052 LKETVAD
-1059 IYSPD
+1059 MYSPD
-1064 TPFTPTDDRKKC
+1064 AAFTPTDDRKKC

>member
-198 NEQTL
+198 SEQTL

-224 LFSRLMKEDKAKFYW
+224 LFSRLMKEGKAKFYW
-239 DFDEYYMPSPSPLP
+239 DFDEYYMPSLSPLP
-253 SGGAPVGG
+253 SGGALV
-261 YGIPAIPTQPTC
+261 
-273 SVGGYGIPAIPTQPT
+273 
-288 CSVGALP
+288 

-317 ALVSSAPTNLNLA
+317 ALVSSAPTNLTTSPSHHLNLT

-380 GRKTAVVMC
+380 GRKTAIVMC

-394 LPLMHSLPPEADKV
+394 LPIMHSLPPEADKV

-433 LGLRKKGTTLNPHYL
+433 LGLRRKGTAFNPHYL
-448 KKLMAHPYAHHLK
+448 KKLMAHPYARHLK
-461 GVHLSQVHQEEVHQ
+461 GVHLSQVHQ
-475 PNSPSHHLTISTPHH
+475 PNSPSQHLTISTPHH
-490 LTTSTILHHIAT
+490 LNISTPHHLTISPILHHIAT

-551 LVSQLVST
+551 LVSQLVGAA
-559 SSIPFHG
+559 SIPFHG

-636 QRARDITIAYNNTTD
+636 QRARDITIAYNNSTD

-669 GQKINHYTLTA
+669 GQKINHYCLTA
-680 KNHPTP
+680 KNHLTP

-695 EATLSKLQQITR
+695 EATLSKLQQISR

-787 DRAFQAE
+787 DRAFE
-794 QCTPN
+794 EEECTPN
-799 NGLQIINREVII
+799 NGLQLINREVII

-833 EEAKVYTTLSF
+833 EEAKVYTSLSF

-863 QPTCSVGALKGG
+863 QPTCSVGA
-875 ALVGGYGIP
+875 
-884 AIPTQPTCSVG
+884 PT
-895 ALKGGALKGGALV
+895 
-908 SSAPKTSAP
+908 
-917 KTSAPKTS
+917 
-925 APGKQYNL
+925 KQYNI

-941 LDILTDRQTGKPR
+941 LDILTDKQTGKPR

-975 IFDPNNIRTKH
+975 IFDPNNIRSKH

-1020 KQAPAT
+1020 KQAPANH
-1026 DYDPTL
+1026 YDPTL
-1032 LIDKHPISDVT
+1032 HIDKHPISDVT
-1043 VYEEEFLTK
+1043 VYEEEFLTQ

>member
-15 SKYGTDLSR
+15 GKYGTDLSR

-42 ARLAGQPVWSP
+42 ARIAGQPVWSP

-62 RQHTDLKT
+62 RQHTDLKP

-138 DEQKEMLARFFANFS
+138 DEQKEMLKRFFANFS
-153 DDIDSELKKRFL
+153 DDIESELKKRFL

-198 NEQTL
+198 SEETL

-217 LQKVERL
+217 IQKVERV
-224 LFSRLMKEDKAKFYW
+224 LFSRLMKEGKAKFYW
-239 DFDEYYMPSPSPLP
+239 DFDEYYMPTARAQQS
-253 SGGAPVGG
+253 A
-261 YGIPAIPTQPTC
+261 
-273 SVGGYGIPAIPTQPT
+273 SVPNNTASFAAYLT
-288 CSVGALP
+288 
-295 GGYGIPAIPTQPTCS
+295 
-310 VGALPGG
+310 
-317 ALVSSAPTNLNLA
+317 

-337 NTDPDIYANMRR
+337 NTNRDIYANMRR

-373 ENHRYRA
+373 ENDRYKA

-394 LPLMHSLPPEADKV
+394 LPIMHSLPPEADKV

-433 LGLRKKGTTLNPHYL
+433 LGLRKKGTAFNPHYL
-448 KKLMAHPYAHHLK
+448 KKLMAHPYARHLQEVHLKEMNDVHLKGVHLK
-461 GVHLSQVHQEEVHQ
+461 GVHLSQVHQEKEMHQ
-475 PNSPSHHLTISTPHH
+475 EGIAAL
-490 LTTSTILHHIAT
+490 LQHIAS
-502 LIKQVGIA
+502 LVKQVGIA
-510 TKPEGDPLTQE
+510 TKQEGDALTQE

-526 YTILNRLATLADSGD
+526 FTILNRLAALADSGD

-551 LVSQLVST
+551 LVSQLVGAA
-559 SSIPFHG
+559 SIPFHG

-578 ETRNIDFDHLLL
+578 ETRNIDFDNVLL

-601 VNDSSFIPYTI
+601 VNDSSFIPYSI
-612 RKAHHLTTI
+612 RKAHGLTTI
-621 DNKVALYSY
+621 DNKVAIYSY

-636 QRARDITIAYNNTTD
+636 QRAGDITIAYNNSTD

-669 GQKINHYTLTA
+669 GQKIDHYSLTA
-680 KNHPTP
+680 KNQPTP
-686 LMPKPIQKD
+686 LMPKAIEKD
-695 EATLSKLQQITR
+695 EAALSKLEEMSR
-707 LSPSALNT
+707 LSPSAINT
-715 YIRCPLAFYYQYI
+715 YIRCKLAFYYQYI
-728 AHIQEPHPDPETI
+728 AHIKEPDSDPETI
-741 DNRLF
+741 DNRMF

-760 ITDRSPLI
+760 ITDHSPVI

-780 TLLANVV
+780 KLLASVV
-787 DRAFQAE
+787 DRAFE
-794 QCTPN
+794 EEECKTN

-811 QYITKLLKIDQQL
+811 EYITKLLKIDQQL

-833 EEAKVYTTLSF
+833 EEAKVYTQLSF
-844 TIPSEGALVGG
+844 TTPS
-855 YGIPAIPT
+855 
-863 QPTCSVGALKGG
+863 
-875 ALVGGYGIP
+875 
-884 AIPTQPTCSVG
+884 
-895 ALKGGALKGGALV
+895 GGALKGGALV
-908 SSAPKTSAP
+908 SSAPT
-917 KTSAPKTS
+917 
-925 APGKQYNL
+925 KQYNL

-941 LDILTDRQTGKPR
+941 LDAVTDKQTGKRR
-954 IRVVDYKTGNQP
+954 IRVVDYKTGNKP
-966 SSPIKNIDE
+966 SSAIKSIEEVFDPKNIAS
-975 IFDPNNIRTKH
+975 KH
-986 SNYYLQAI
+986 SNYFLQAI

-1002 SKRWNPAGHP
+1002 SKEWNAANDA

-1020 KQAPAT
+1020 KQAAT
-1026 DYDPTL
+1026 NDYDPTL
-1032 LIDKHPISDVT
+1032 CIDKHPISDVT

-1052 LKHTLAD
+1052 LKETVAD
-1059 IYSPD
+1059 MYSPD
-1064 TPFTPTDDRKKC
+1064 AAFTPTDDRKKC

>member
-15 SKYGTDLSR
+15 GKYGTDLSR

-42 ARLAGQPVWSP
+42 ARIAGQPVWSP

-62 RQHTDLKT
+62 RQHTDLKP

-138 DEQKEMLARFFANFS
+138 DEQKEMLKRFFANFS
-153 DDIDSELKKRFL
+153 DDIESELKKRFL

-198 NEQTL
+198 SEETL

-217 LQKVERL
+217 IQKVERV
-224 LFSRLMKEDKAKFYW
+224 LFSRLMKEGKAKFYW
-239 DFDEYYMPSPSPLP
+239 DFDEYYMPTARAQQS
-253 SGGAPVGG
+253 A
-261 YGIPAIPTQPTC
+261 
-273 SVGGYGIPAIPTQPT
+273 SVPNNTASFAAYLT
-288 CSVGALP
+288 
-295 GGYGIPAIPTQPTCS
+295 
-310 VGALPGG
+310 
-317 ALVSSAPTNLNLA
+317 

-337 NTDPDIYANMRR
+337 NTDRNIYANMRR

-373 ENHRYRA
+373 ENDRYKA

-394 LPLMHSLPPEADKV
+394 LPIMHSLPPEADKV

-433 LGLRKKGTTLNPHYL
+433 LGLRKKGTAFNPHYL
-448 KKLMAHPYAHHLK
+448 KKLMAHPYARHLQEVHLK
-461 GVHLSQVHQEEVHQ
+461 GVHLSQVHQKEEQ
-475 PNSPSHHLTISTPHH
+475 QTIGDNSGCMGMAGMPYPP
-490 LTTSTILHHIAT
+490 TSAALLQHIAT
-502 LIKQVGIA
+502 LVKQVGIA
-510 TKPEGDPLTQE
+510 TKQEGDALTQE

-526 YTILNRLATLADSGD
+526 FTILNRLAALADSGD
-541 LLVDNTTLRR
+541 LVVDNTTLRR
-551 LVSQLVST
+551 LVSQLVGAA
-559 SSIPFHG
+559 SIPFHG

-578 ETRNIDFDHLLL
+578 ETRNIDFDNVLL

-601 VNDSSFIPYTI
+601 VNDSSFIPYSI
-612 RKAHHLTTI
+612 RKAHGLTTI
-621 DNKVALYSY
+621 DNKVAIYSY

-636 QRARDITIAYNNTTD
+636 QRAGDITIAYNNSTD

-669 GQKINHYTLTA
+669 GQKIDHYSLTA
-680 KNHPTP
+680 KNQPTP
-686 LMPKPIQKD
+686 LMPKAIEKD
-695 EATLSKLQQITR
+695 EAAIDKLEEMSK
-707 LSPSALNT
+707 LSPSAINT
-715 YIRCPLAFYYQYI
+715 YIRCKLAFYYQYI
-728 AHIQEPHPDPETI
+728 AHIKEPDSDPETI
-741 DNRLF
+741 DNRMF

-760 ITDRSPLI
+760 ITDHSPVI

-780 TLLANVV
+780 KLLASVV
-787 DRAFQAE
+787 DRAFE
-794 QCTPN
+794 EEECKTN

-811 QYITKLLKIDQQL
+811 EYITKLLKIDQQL

-833 EEAKVYTTLSF
+833 EEAKVYTQLSF
-844 TIPSEGALVGG
+844 TIPS
-855 YGIPAIPT
+855 
-863 QPTCSVGALKGG
+863 
-875 ALVGGYGIP
+875 
-884 AIPTQPTCSVG
+884 
-895 ALKGGALKGGALV
+895 GGALKGGALV
-908 SSAPKTSAP
+908 SSAPT
-917 KTSAPKTS
+917 
-925 APGKQYNL
+925 KQYDL

-941 LDILTDRQTGKPR
+941 LDAVTDKQTGKRR
-954 IRVVDYKTGNQP
+954 IRVVDYKTGNKP
-966 SSPIKNIDE
+966 SSAIKSIEEVFDPKNIAS
-975 IFDPNNIRTKH
+975 KH
-986 SNYYLQAI
+986 SNYFLQAI

-1002 SKRWNPAGHP
+1002 SKEWNAANDA

-1020 KQAPAT
+1020 KQAAT
-1026 DYDPTL
+1026 NGYDPTL
-1032 LIDKHPISDVT
+1032 CIDKHPISDVT

-1052 LKHTLAD
+1052 LKETVAD
-1059 IYSPD
+1059 MYSPD
-1064 TPFTPTDDRKKC
+1064 AAFTPTDDRKKC

>member
-15 SKYGTDLSR
+15 GKYGTDLSR

-42 ARLAGQPVWSP
+42 ARIAGQPVWSP

-62 RQHTDLKT
+62 RQHTDLKP

-138 DEQKEMLARFFANFS
+138 DEQKEMLKRFFANFS
-153 DDIDSELKKRFL
+153 DDIESELKKRFL

-198 NEQTL
+198 SEETL

-217 LQKVERL
+217 IQKVERV
-224 LFSRLMKEDKAKFYW
+224 LFSRLMKEGKAKFYW
-239 DFDEYYMPSPSPLP
+239 DFDEYYMPTARAQQS
-253 SGGAPVGG
+253 A
-261 YGIPAIPTQPTC
+261 
-273 SVGGYGIPAIPTQPT
+273 SVPNNTASFAAYLT
-288 CSVGALP
+288 
-295 GGYGIPAIPTQPTCS
+295 
-310 VGALPGG
+310 
-317 ALVSSAPTNLNLA
+317 

-337 NTDPDIYANMRR
+337 NTDRDIYANMRR

-373 ENHRYRA
+373 ENERYKA

-394 LPLMHSLPPEADKV
+394 LPIMHSLPPEADKV

-433 LGLRKKGTTLNPHYL
+433 LGLRKKGTAFNPHYL
-448 KKLMAHPYAHHLK
+448 KKLMAHPYARHLQEVHLKEMNDVHLKGVHLK
-461 GVHLSQVHQEEVHQ
+461 GVHLSQVHQEKEMHQ
-475 PNSPSHHLTISTPHH
+475 EGIAAL
-490 LTTSTILHHIAT
+490 LHHIAT
-502 LIKQVGIA
+502 LVKQVGIA
-510 TKPEGDPLTQE
+510 TKQEGDALTQE

-526 YTILNRLATLADSGD
+526 FTILNRLAALADSGD

-551 LVSQLVST
+551 LVSQLVGAA
-559 SSIPFHG
+559 SIPFHG
-566 EPVVGVQIMGVL
+566 EPVIGVQIMGVL
-578 ETRNIDFDHLLL
+578 ETRNIDFDNVLL

-601 VNDSSFIPYTI
+601 VNDSSFIPYSI
-612 RKAHHLTTI
+612 RKAHGLTTI
-621 DNKVALYSY
+621 DNKVAIYSY

-636 QRARDITIAYNNTTD
+636 QRAGDITIAYNNSTD

-669 GQKINHYTLTA
+669 GQKIDHYSLTA
-680 KNHPTP
+680 KNQPTP
-686 LMPKPIQKD
+686 LMPKAIEKD
-695 EATLSKLQQITR
+695 ETALSKLEEMSR
-707 LSPSALNT
+707 LSPSAINT
-715 YIRCPLAFYYQYI
+715 YIRCKLAFYYQYI
-728 AHIQEPHPDPETI
+728 AHIKEPDSDPETI
-741 DNRLF
+741 DNRMF

-760 ITDRSPLI
+760 ITDHSPVI

-780 TLLANVV
+780 KLLASVV
-787 DRAFQAE
+787 DRAFE
-794 QCTPN
+794 EEECKTN

-811 QYITKLLKIDQQL
+811 EYITKLLKIDQQL

-833 EEAKVYTTLSF
+833 EEAKVYTQLSF
-844 TIPSEGALVGG
+844 TIPSG
-855 YGIPAIPT
+855 
-863 QPTCSVGALKGG
+863 GALKE
-875 ALVGGYGIP
+875 
-884 AIPTQPTCSVG
+884 G

-908 SSAPKTSAP
+908 SSAPDKH
-917 KTSAPKTS
+917 
-925 APGKQYNL
+925 YNL

-941 LDILTDRQTGKPR
+941 LDAVTDKQTGKRR
-954 IRVVDYKTGNQP
+954 IRVIDYKTGNKP
-966 SSPIKNIDE
+966 SSAIKSIEEVFDPKNIAS
-975 IFDPNNIRTKH
+975 KH
-986 SNYYLQAI
+986 SNYFLQAI

-1002 SKRWNPAGHP
+1002 SKEWNAANDA

-1020 KQAPAT
+1020 KQAAT
-1026 DYDPTL
+1026 NDYDPTL
-1032 LIDKHPISDVT
+1032 CIDKHPISDVT

-1052 LKHTLAD
+1052 LKETVAD
-1059 IYSPD
+1059 MYSPD
-1064 TPFTPTDDRKKC
+1064 AAFTPTDDRKKC

>member
-15 SKYGTDLSR
+15 SKYGIDLSR

-42 ARLAGQPVWSP
+42 ARIAGQPVWSP

-62 RQHTDLKT
+62 RQHTDLKP

-138 DEQKEMLARFFANFS
+138 DEQKEMLKRFFANFS
-153 DDIDSELKKRFL
+153 DDIESELKKRFL

-198 NEQTL
+198 SEESLQM
-203 HLKYDKYLFVGFNL
+203 KYDKYLFVGFNL
-217 LQKVERL
+217 LQKVERV
-224 LFSRLMKEDKAKFYW
+224 LFSRLMKEGKAKFYW
-239 DFDEYYMPSPSPLP
+239 DFDEYYMPTARAQQS
-253 SGGAPVGG
+253 A
-261 YGIPAIPTQPTC
+261 
-273 SVGGYGIPAIPTQPT
+273 SVPNNTASFAAYIT
-288 CSVGALP
+288 
-295 GGYGIPAIPTQPTCS
+295 
-310 VGALPGG
+310 
-317 ALVSSAPTNLNLA
+317 

-337 NTDPDIYANMRR
+337 NTDRDIYANMRR

-373 ENHRYRA
+373 ENERYKA
-380 GRKTAVVMC
+380 GRKTAIVMC

-394 LPLMHSLPPEADKV
+394 LPIMHSLPPEADKV

-433 LGLRKKGTTLNPHYL
+433 LGLRKKGTAFNPHYL
-448 KKLMAHPYAHHLK
+448 KKLMAHPYARHLQEVHLKEMNDVHLK
-461 GVHLSQVHQEEVHQ
+461 GVHLSQVHQ
-475 PNSPSHHLTISTPHH
+475 PNSTSAQPTTQHSTFNTQH
-490 LTTSTILHHIAT
+490 SILHHIAT
-502 LIKQVGIA
+502 LVKQVGIA
-510 TKPEGDPLTQE
+510 TKQEGDALTQE

-526 YTILNRLATLADSGD
+526 FTILNRLAALADSGD

-551 LVSQLVST
+551 LVSQLVGAA
-559 SSIPFHG
+559 SIPFHG
-566 EPVVGVQIMGVL
+566 EPVIGVQIMGVL
-578 ETRNIDFDHLLL
+578 ETRNIDFDNVLL

-601 VNDSSFIPYTI
+601 VNDSSFIPYSI
-612 RKAHHLTTI
+612 RKAHGLTTI
-621 DNKVALYSY
+621 DNKVAIYSY

-636 QRARDITIAYNNTTD
+636 QRAGDITIAYNNSTD

-669 GQKINHYTLTA
+669 GQKIDHYSLTA
-680 KNHPTP
+680 KNQPTP
-686 LMPKPIQKD
+686 LMPKAIEKD
-695 EATLSKLQQITR
+695 ETALSKLEEMSR
-707 LSPSALNT
+707 LSPSAINT
-715 YIRCPLAFYYQYI
+715 YIRCKLAFYYQYI
-728 AHIQEPHPDPETI
+728 AHIKEPDSDPETI
-741 DNRLF
+741 DNRMF

-760 ITDRSPLI
+760 ITDHSPVI

-780 TLLANVV
+780 KLLASVV
-787 DRAFQAE
+787 DRAFE
-794 QCTPN
+794 EEECKTN

-811 QYITKLLKIDQQL
+811 EYITKLLKIDQQL

-833 EEAKVYTTLSF
+833 EEAKVYTQLSF
-844 TIPSEGALVGG
+844 TIPS
-855 YGIPAIPT
+855 
-863 QPTCSVGALKGG
+863 
-875 ALVGGYGIP
+875 
-884 AIPTQPTCSVG
+884 
-895 ALKGGALKGGALV
+895 GGALKGGALV
-908 SSAPKTSAP
+908 SSAPT
-917 KTSAPKTS
+917 
-925 APGKQYNL
+925 KQYNL

-941 LDILTDRQTGKPR
+941 LDVVTDKQTGKRR
-954 IRVVDYKTGNQP
+954 IRVVDYKTGNKP
-966 SSPIKNIDE
+966 SSAIKSIEEVFDPKNIAS
-975 IFDPNNIRTKH
+975 KH
-986 SNYYLQAI
+986 SNYFLQAI

-1002 SKRWNPAGHP
+1002 SKEWNAANDA

-1020 KQAPAT
+1020 KQAAT
-1026 DYDPTL
+1026 NDYDPTL
-1032 LIDKHPISDVT
+1032 CIDKHPIADVT

-1052 LKHTLAD
+1052 LKETVAD
-1059 IYSPD
+1059 MYSPD
-1064 TPFTPTDDRKKC
+1064 AAFTPTDDRKKC

>member
-15 SKYGTDLSR
+15 GKYGTDLSR

-42 ARLAGQPVWSP
+42 ARIAGQPVWSP

-62 RQHTDLKT
+62 RQHTDLKP
-70 ADPIKLICDIH
+70 ADPIKLTCDIH

-138 DEQKEMLARFFANFS
+138 DEQKEMLKRFFANFS
-153 DDIDSELKKRFL
+153 DDIESELKKRFL

-198 NEQTL
+198 SEETL

-217 LQKVERL
+217 IQKVERV
-224 LFSRLMKEDKAKFYW
+224 LFSRLMKEGKAKFYW
-239 DFDEYYMPSPSPLP
+239 DFDEYYMPTARAQQS
-253 SGGAPVGG
+253 A
-261 YGIPAIPTQPTC
+261 
-273 SVGGYGIPAIPTQPT
+273 SVPNNTASFAAYLT
-288 CSVGALP
+288 
-295 GGYGIPAIPTQPTCS
+295 
-310 VGALPGG
+310 
-317 ALVSSAPTNLNLA
+317 

-337 NTDPDIYANMRR
+337 NTDRDIYANMRR

-373 ENHRYRA
+373 ENERYKA

-394 LPLMHSLPPEADKV
+394 LPIMHSLPPEADKV

-433 LGLRKKGTTLNPHYL
+433 LGLRKKGTAFNPHYL
-448 KKLMAHPYAHHLK
+448 KKLMAHPYARHLQEVHLKEMHLK
-461 GVHLSQVHQEEVHQ
+461 GVHLSQVHQEKEVHQ
-475 PNSPSHHLTISTPHH
+475 EGIAAL
-490 LTTSTILHHIAT
+490 LHHIAT
-502 LIKQVGIA
+502 LVKQVGIA
-510 TKPEGDPLTQE
+510 TKQEGDALTQE

-526 YTILNRLATLADSGD
+526 FTILNRLAALADSGD

-551 LVSQLVST
+551 LVSQLVGAA
-559 SSIPFHG
+559 SIPFHG

-578 ETRNIDFDHLLL
+578 ETRNIDFDNVLL

-601 VNDSSFIPYTI
+601 VNDSSFIPYSI
-612 RKAHHLTTI
+612 RKAHGLTTI
-621 DNKVALYSY
+621 DNKVAIYSY

-636 QRARDITIAYNNTTD
+636 QRAGDITIAYNNSTD

-669 GQKINHYTLTA
+669 GQKIDHYSLTA
-680 KNHPTP
+680 KNQPTP
-686 LMPKPIQKD
+686 LMPKAIEKD
-695 EATLSKLQQITR
+695 ETALSKLEEMSR
-707 LSPSALNT
+707 LSPSAINT
-715 YIRCPLAFYYQYI
+715 YIRCKLAFYYQYI
-728 AHIQEPHPDPETI
+728 AHIKEPDSDPETI
-741 DNRLF
+741 DNRMF

-760 ITDRSPLI
+760 ITDHSPVI

-780 TLLANVV
+780 KLLASVV
-787 DRAFQAE
+787 DRAFE
-794 QCTPN
+794 EEECKTN

-811 QYITKLLKIDQQL
+811 EYITKLLKIDQQL

-833 EEAKVYTTLSF
+833 EEAKVYTQLSF
-844 TIPSEGALVGG
+844 TIPS
-855 YGIPAIPT
+855 
-863 QPTCSVGALKGG
+863 
-875 ALVGGYGIP
+875 
-884 AIPTQPTCSVG
+884 
-895 ALKGGALKGGALV
+895 GGALKGGALV
-908 SSAPKTSAP
+908 SSAPT
-917 KTSAPKTS
+917 
-925 APGKQYNL
+925 KQYNL

-941 LDILTDRQTGKPR
+941 LDAVTDKQTGKRR
-954 IRVVDYKTGNQP
+954 IRVVDYKTGNKP
-966 SSPIKNIDE
+966 SSAIKSIEEVFDPKNIAS
-975 IFDPNNIRTKH
+975 KH
-986 SNYYLQAI
+986 SNYFLQAI
-994 LYSLIVSR
+994 LYSLIVSG
-1002 SKRWNPAGHP
+1002 SKEWNAANDP

-1020 KQAPAT
+1020 KQAAT
-1026 DYDPTL
+1026 NDYDPTL
-1032 LIDKHPISDVT
+1032 CIDKHPISDVT

-1052 LKHTLAD
+1052 LKETVAD
-1059 IYSPD
+1059 MYSPD
-1064 TPFTPTDDRKKC
+1064 AAFTPTDDRKKC

>member
-15 SKYGTDLSR
+15 GKYGTDLSR

-42 ARLAGQPVWSP
+42 ARIAGQPVWSP

-62 RQHTDLKT
+62 RQHTDLKP

-138 DEQKEMLARFFANFS
+138 DEQKEMLKRFFANFS
-153 DDIDSELKKRFL
+153 DDIESELKKRFL

-198 NEQTL
+198 SEETL

-217 LQKVERL
+217 IQKVERV
-224 LFSRLMKEDKAKFYW
+224 LFSRLMKEGKAKFYW
-239 DFDEYYMPSPSPLP
+239 DFDEYYMPT
-253 SGGAPVGG
+253 AR
-261 YGIPAIPTQPTC
+261 AQQFA
-273 SVGGYGIPAIPTQPT
+273 SVPNNTASFAAYLT
-288 CSVGALP
+288 
-295 GGYGIPAIPTQPTCS
+295 
-310 VGALPGG
+310 
-317 ALVSSAPTNLNLA
+317 

-337 NTDPDIYANMRR
+337 NTDRDIYANMRR

-373 ENHRYRA
+373 ENDRYKA

-394 LPLMHSLPPEADKV
+394 LPIMHSLPPEADKV

-433 LGLRKKGTTLNPHYL
+433 LGLRKKGTAFNPHYL
-448 KKLMAHPYAHHLK
+448 KKLMAHPYARHLQEVHLKGVHSK
-461 GVHLSQVHQEEVHQ
+461 GVHLSQVHQEGIAA
-475 PNSPSHHLTISTPHH
+475 L
-490 LTTSTILHHIAT
+490 LHHIAT
-502 LIKQVGIA
+502 LVKQVGIA
-510 TKPEGDPLTQE
+510 TKQEGDALTQE

-526 YTILNRLATLADSGD
+526 FTILNRLAALADSGD

-551 LVSQLVST
+551 LVSQLVGAA
-559 SSIPFHG
+559 SIPFHG

-578 ETRNIDFDHLLL
+578 ETRNIDFDNVLL

-601 VNDSSFIPYTI
+601 VNDSSFIPYSI
-612 RKAHHLTTI
+612 RKAHGLTTI
-621 DNKVALYSY
+621 DNKVAIYSY

-636 QRARDITIAYNNTTD
+636 QRAGDITIAYNNSTD

-669 GQKINHYTLTA
+669 GQKIDHYSLTA
-680 KNHPTP
+680 KNQPSP
-686 LMPKPIQKD
+686 LMPKAIEKD
-695 EATLSKLQQITR
+695 ETALSKLEEMSR
-707 LSPSALNT
+707 LSPSAINT
-715 YIRCPLAFYYQYI
+715 YIRCKLAFYYQYI
-728 AHIQEPHPDPETI
+728 AHIKEPDSDPETI
-741 DNRLF
+741 DNRMF

-760 ITDRSPLI
+760 ITDHSPVI

-780 TLLANVV
+780 KLLASVV
-787 DRAFQAE
+787 DRAFE
-794 QCTPN
+794 EEECKTN

-811 QYITKLLKIDQQL
+811 EYITKLLKIDQQL

-833 EEAKVYTTLSF
+833 EEAKVYTQLSF
-844 TIPSEGALVGG
+844 TIPS
-855 YGIPAIPT
+855 
-863 QPTCSVGALKGG
+863 
-875 ALVGGYGIP
+875 
-884 AIPTQPTCSVG
+884 
-895 ALKGGALKGGALV
+895 GGALKGGALV
-908 SSAPKTSAP
+908 SSAPT
-917 KTSAPKTS
+917 
-925 APGKQYNL
+925 KQYNL

-941 LDILTDRQTGKPR
+941 LDIVTDKQTGKRR
-954 IRVVDYKTGNQP
+954 IRVVDYKTGNKP
-966 SSPIKNIDE
+966 SSAIKSIEEVFDPKNIAS
-975 IFDPNNIRTKH
+975 KH
-986 SNYYLQAI
+986 SNYFLQAI

-1002 SKRWNPAGHP
+1002 SKEWNAANDA

-1020 KQAPAT
+1020 KQAAT
-1026 DYDPTL
+1026 NDYDPTL
-1032 LIDKHPISDVT
+1032 CIDKHPISDVT
-1043 VYEEEFLTK
+1043 LYEEEFLTK
-1052 LKHTLAD
+1052 LKETVAD
-1059 IYSPD
+1059 MYSPD
-1064 TPFTPTDDRKKC
+1064 AAFTPTDDRKKC

>member
-15 SKYGTDLSR
+15 GKYGTDLSR

-42 ARLAGQPVWSP
+42 ARIAGQPVWSP

-138 DEQKEMLARFFANFS
+138 DEQKEMLKRFFANFS

-198 NEQTL
+198 SEESLQM
-203 HLKYDKYLFVGFNL
+203 KYDKYLFVGFNL
-217 LQKVERL
+217 LQKVERV
-224 LFSRLMKEDKAKFYW
+224 LFSRLMKEGKAKFYW
-239 DFDEYYMPSPSPLP
+239 DFDEYYMPSPSPLGFCRLPEQEHLNP
-253 SGGAPVGG
+253 S
-261 YGIPAIPTQPTC
+261 
-273 SVGGYGIPAIPTQPT
+273 
-288 CSVGALP
+288 
-295 GGYGIPAIPTQPTCS
+295 
-310 VGALPGG
+310 GG
-317 ALVSSAPTNLNLA
+317 ALVSSAPTNLNTSPSHHLTTNQSQHLNTSPSQHLNIA

-373 ENHRYRA
+373 ENDRYKA

-394 LPLMHSLPPEADKV
+394 LPIMHSLPPEADKV

-433 LGLRKKGTTLNPHYL
+433 LGLRKKGTAFNPHYL
-448 KKLMAHPYAHHLK
+448 KKLMAHPYAHHLQ
-461 GVHLSQVHQEEVHQ
+461 GVHLSQVHQEEEVHQEEVHQ
-475 PNSPSHHLTISTPHH
+475 PNSKFDNSSSAQPTTQNSPSQH
-490 LTTSTILHHIAT
+490 LTTSTILTHIAS

-510 TKPEGDPLTQE
+510 TKHEGDALTQE

-551 LVSQLVST
+551 LVSQLVSS

-601 VNDSSFIPYTI
+601 INDSSFIPYSI
-612 RKAHHLTTI
+612 RKAHGLTTI
-621 DNKVALYSY
+621 DNKVAIYSY

-636 QRARDITIAYNNTTD
+636 QRAGDITIAYNNSTD

-669 GQKINHYTLTA
+669 GQKIDHYSLTA
-680 KNHPTP
+680 KNQPTP
-686 LMPKPIQKD
+686 LMPKAIEKD
-695 EATLSKLQQITR
+695 EATIGKLEEISQ
-707 LSPSALNT
+707 LSPSAINT
-715 YIRCPLAFYYQYI
+715 YIRCRLAFYYQYI
-728 AHIQEPHPDPETI
+728 AHIKEPDSDPETI
-741 DNRLF
+741 DNRMF

-760 ITDRSPLI
+760 ITDHSPVI
-768 EKAHIQAYLSNR
+768 EKVHIQAYLSNR
-780 TLLANVV
+780 KLLASVV
-787 DRAFQAE
+787 DRAFE
-794 QCTPN
+794 EEECKTN

-811 QYITKLLKIDQQL
+811 EYITKLLKIDQQL

-833 EEAKVYTTLSF
+833 EEAKVYTSLSF

-863 QPTCSVGALKGG
+863 QPTCSVGAL
-875 ALVGGYGIP
+875 P
-884 AIPTQPTCSVG
+884 
-895 ALKGGALKGGALV
+895 GGALV
-908 SSAPKTSAP
+908 SSAPTKTH
-917 KTSAPKTS
+917 
-925 APGKQYNL
+925 NL

-941 LDILTDRQTGKPR
+941 LDAVTDKQTGKRR

-975 IFDPNNIRTKH
+975 IFDPNNIRSKH
-986 SNYYLQAI
+986 SNYFLQAI

-1002 SKRWNPAGHP
+1002 SKEWNPANHP

-1020 KQAPAT
+1020 KQAATT

-1032 LIDKHPISDVT
+1032 CIDKHPISDVT

-1052 LKHTLAD
+1052 LKETVAD
-1059 IYSPD
+1059 MYSPNVA
-1064 TPFTPTDDRKKC
+1064 FTPTDDRKKC

>member
-138 DEQKEMLARFFANFS
+138 DEQKEMLKRFFANFS
-153 DDIDSELKKRFL
+153 DDIESELKKRFL

-198 NEQTL
+198 SDETL

-217 LQKVERL
+217 LQKVERV
-224 LFSRLMKEDKAKFYW
+224 LFSRLMKEGKAKFYW
-239 DFDEYYMPSPSPLP
+239 DFDEYYMPSPSQHLNTSP
-253 SGGAPVGG
+253 SQHLNTSPSQHLNTS
-261 YGIPAIPTQPTC
+261 PSQH
-273 SVGGYGIPAIPTQPT
+273 
-288 CSVGALP
+288 
-295 GGYGIPAIPTQPTCS
+295 
-310 VGALPGG
+310 
-317 ALVSSAPTNLNLA
+317 LNLS

-337 NTDPDIYANMRR
+337 NTDRDIYANMGR

-373 ENHRYRA
+373 ENERYKA

-394 LPLMHSLPPEADKV
+394 LPIMHSLPPEADKV

-433 LGLRKKGTTLNPHYL
+433 LGLRKKGTAFNPHYL
-448 KKLMAHPYAHHLK
+448 KKLMAHPYARHLQEVHLNGVHSK
-461 GVHLSQVHQEEVHQ
+461 GVHLSQVHQEGSAALLQ
-475 PNSPSHHLTISTPHH
+475 
-490 LTTSTILHHIAT
+490 HIAT
-502 LIKQVGIA
+502 LVKQVGIA
-510 TKPEGDPLTQE
+510 TKQEGDALTQE

-526 YTILNRLATLADSGD
+526 FTILNRLAALADSGD

-551 LVSQLVST
+551 LVSQLVGAA
-559 SSIPFHG
+559 SIPFHG
-566 EPVVGVQIMGVL
+566 EPVIGVQIMGVL
-578 ETRNIDFDHLLL
+578 ETRNIDFDNVLL

-601 VNDSSFIPYTI
+601 VNDSSFIPYSI
-612 RKAHHLTTI
+612 RKAHGLTTI
-621 DNKVALYSY
+621 DNKVAIYSY

-636 QRARDITIAYNNTTD
+636 QRAGDITIAYNNSTD

-669 GQKINHYTLTA
+669 GQKIDHYSLTA
-680 KNHPTP
+680 KNQPTP
-686 LMPKPIQKD
+686 LMPKAIEKD
-695 EATLSKLQQITR
+695 ETALSKLEEMSR
-707 LSPSALNT
+707 LSPSAINT
-715 YIRCPLAFYYQYI
+715 YIRCKLAFYYQYI
-728 AHIQEPHPDPETI
+728 AHIKEPDSDPETI
-741 DNRLF
+741 DNRMF

-760 ITDRSPLI
+760 ITDRSPLV

-787 DRAFQAE
+787 DRAFQE
-794 QCTPN
+794 EECTPN

-833 EEAKVYTTLSF
+833 EEAKVYTSLSF
-844 TIPSEGALVGG
+844 TTPPSHHL
-855 YGIPAIPT
+855 T
-863 QPTCSVGALKGG
+863 
-875 ALVGGYGIP
+875 
-884 AIPTQPTCSVG
+884 
-895 ALKGGALKGGALV
+895 
-908 SSAPKTSAP
+908 TSP
-917 KTSAPKTS
+917 SHHLTTSPS
-925 APGKQYNL
+925 HHL
-933 TIGGIIDR
+933 ITIGGIIDR
-941 LDILTDRQTGKPR
+941 LDILTDKQTGKPR

-975 IFDPNNIRTKH
+975 IFDPNNIRSKH

-1020 KQAPAT
+1020 KQAPANH
-1026 DYDPTL
+1026 YDPTL

-1052 LKHTLAD
+1052 LKETVAD
-1059 IYSPD
+1059 MYSPD
-1064 TPFTPTDDRKKC
+1064 VPFTPTDDRKKC

>member
-116 DADSIFCNLKDIH
+116 DADSTFCNLKDIH

-138 DEQKEMLARFFANFS
+138 DEQKEMLKRFFANFS
-153 DDIDSELKKRFL
+153 DDIESELKKRFL

-198 NEQTL
+198 SDETL

-217 LQKVERL
+217 IQKVERV
-224 LFSRLMKEDKAKFYW
+224 LFSRLMKEGKAKFYW
-239 DFDEYYMPSPSPLP
+239 DFDEYYMPSPSHHLTTSP
-253 SGGAPVGG
+253 SHHLTTSPSQHLTTS
-261 YGIPAIPTQPTC
+261 PSQH
-273 SVGGYGIPAIPTQPT
+273 
-288 CSVGALP
+288 
-295 GGYGIPAIPTQPTCS
+295 
-310 VGALPGG
+310 
-317 ALVSSAPTNLNLA
+317 LNIS

-337 NTDPDIYANMRR
+337 NTDRDIYANMGR

-373 ENHRYRA
+373 ENERYKA

-394 LPLMHSLPPEADKV
+394 LPIMHSLPPEADKV

-433 LGLRKKGTTLNPHYL
+433 LGLRKKGTAFNPHYL
-448 KKLMAHPYAHHLK
+448 KKLMAHPYARHLQEVHLNGVHSK
-461 GVHLSQVHQEEVHQ
+461 GVHLSQVHQEGSAALLQ
-475 PNSPSHHLTISTPHH
+475 
-490 LTTSTILHHIAT
+490 HIAT
-502 LIKQVGIA
+502 LVKQVGIA
-510 TKPEGDPLTQE
+510 TKQEGDALTQE

-526 YTILNRLATLADSGD
+526 FTILNRLAALADSGD

-551 LVSQLVST
+551 LVSQLVGAA
-559 SSIPFHG
+559 SIPFHG
-566 EPVVGVQIMGVL
+566 EPVIGVQIMGVL
-578 ETRNIDFDHLLL
+578 ETRNIDFDNVLL

-601 VNDSSFIPYTI
+601 VNDSSFIPYSI
-612 RKAHHLTTI
+612 RKAHGLTTI
-621 DNKVALYSY
+621 DNKVAIYSY

-636 QRARDITIAYNNTTD
+636 QRAGDITIAYNNSTD

-669 GQKINHYTLTA
+669 GQKIDHYSLTA
-680 KNHPTP
+680 KNQPTP
-686 LMPKPIQKD
+686 LMPKAIEKD
-695 EATLSKLQQITR
+695 ETALSKLEEMSR
-707 LSPSALNT
+707 LSPSAINT
-715 YIRCPLAFYYQYI
+715 YIRCKLAFYYQYI
-728 AHIQEPHPDPETI
+728 AHIKEPDSDPETI
-741 DNRLF
+741 DNRMF

-760 ITDRSPLI
+760 ITDHSPVI

-780 TLLANVV
+780 KLLASVV
-787 DRAFQAE
+787 DRAFE
-794 QCTPN
+794 EEECKTN

-811 QYITKLLKIDQQL
+811 EYITKLLKIDQQL

-833 EEAKVYTTLSF
+833 EEAKVYTQLSF
-844 TIPSEGALVGG
+844 TIPS
-855 YGIPAIPT
+855 
-863 QPTCSVGALKGG
+863 
-875 ALVGGYGIP
+875 
-884 AIPTQPTCSVG
+884 
-895 ALKGGALKGGALV
+895 GGALKGGALV
-908 SSAPKTSAP
+908 SSAPT
-917 KTSAPKTS
+917 
-925 APGKQYNL
+925 KQYNL

-941 LDILTDRQTGKPR
+941 LDAVTDKQTGKRR
-954 IRVVDYKTGNQP
+954 IRVVDYKTGNKP
-966 SSPIKNIDE
+966 SSAIKSIEEVFDPKNIAS
-975 IFDPNNIRTKH
+975 KH
-986 SNYYLQAI
+986 SNYFLQAI

-1002 SKRWNPAGHP
+1002 SKEWNAANDA

-1020 KQAPAT
+1020 KQAAT
-1026 DYDPTL
+1026 NDYDPTL
-1032 LIDKHPISDVT
+1032 CIDKHPISDVT

-1052 LKHTLAD
+1052 LKETVAD
-1059 IYSPD
+1059 MYSPNAA
-1064 TPFTPTDDRKKC
+1064 FTPTDDRKKC

>member
-138 DEQKEMLARFFANFS
+138 NEQKEMLARFFANFS
-153 DDIDSELKKRFL
+153 DDIESELKKRFL

-198 NEQTL
+198 SEQTL

-217 LQKVERL
+217 LQKVERV
-224 LFSRLMKEDKAKFYW
+224 LFSRLMKEGKAKFYW

-253 SGGAPVGG
+253 SGGALV
-261 YGIPAIPTQPTC
+261 
-273 SVGGYGIPAIPTQPT
+273 
-288 CSVGALP
+288 

-317 ALVSSAPTNLNLA
+317 ALVSSAPTNLTTSPSHHLNIS

-337 NTDPDIYANMRR
+337 NTDRDIYANMRR

-380 GRKTAVVMC
+380 GRKTAIVMC

-394 LPLMHSLPPEADKV
+394 LPIMHSLPPEADKV

-433 LGLRKKGTTLNPHYL
+433 LGLRKKGTALNPHYL
-448 KKLMAHPYAHHLK
+448 KKLMAHPYARHLQEVHLK
-461 GVHLSQVHQEEVHQ
+461 GVHLSQVHQEGSAALLQ
-475 PNSPSHHLTISTPHH
+475 
-490 LTTSTILHHIAT
+490 HIAT
-502 LIKQVGIA
+502 LVKQVGIA

-551 LVSQLVST
+551 LVSQLVSS

-578 ETRNIDFDHLLL
+578 ETRNIDFDNVLL

-601 VNDSSFIPYTI
+601 VNDSSFIPYSI
-612 RKAHHLTTI
+612 RKAHGLTTI
-621 DNKVALYSY
+621 DNKVAIYSY

-636 QRARDITIAYNNTTD
+636 QRAGDITIAYNNSTD

-669 GQKINHYTLTA
+669 GQKIDHYSLTA
-680 KNHPTP
+680 KNQPTP
-686 LMPKPIQKD
+686 LMPKAIEKD
-695 EATLSKLQQITR
+695 ETALSKLEEMSR
-707 LSPSALNT
+707 LSPSAINT
-715 YIRCPLAFYYQYI
+715 YIRCKLAFYYQYI
-728 AHIQEPHPDPETI
+728 AHIKEPDSDPETI

-833 EEAKVYTTLSF
+833 EEAKVYTQLSF
-844 TIPSEGALVGG
+844 TIPS
-855 YGIPAIPT
+855 
-863 QPTCSVGALKGG
+863 
-875 ALVGGYGIP
+875 
-884 AIPTQPTCSVG
+884 
-895 ALKGGALKGGALV
+895 GGALKGGALV
-908 SSAPKTSAP
+908 SSAPT
-917 KTSAPKTS
+917 
-925 APGKQYNL
+925 KQYNL

-941 LDILTDRQTGKPR
+941 LDILTDKQTGKPR

-975 IFDPNNIRTKH
+975 IFDPNNIRSKH

-1002 SKRWNPAGHP
+1002 SKEWNAANDA

-1020 KQAPAT
+1020 KQAAT
-1026 DYDPTL
+1026 NDYDPTL
-1032 LIDKHPISDVT
+1032 CIDKHPISDVT

-1052 LKHTLAD
+1052 LKETLAD

>member
-15 SKYGTDLSR
+15 GKYGTDLSR

-42 ARLAGQPVWSP
+42 ARIAGQPVWSP

-62 RQHTDLKT
+62 RQHTDLKP

-138 DEQKEMLARFFANFS
+138 DEQKEMLKRFFANFS
-153 DDIDSELKKRFL
+153 DDIESELKKRFL

-198 NEQTL
+198 SEETL

-217 LQKVERL
+217 IQKVERV
-224 LFSRLMKEDKAKFYW
+224 LFSRLMKEGKAKFYW
-239 DFDEYYMPSPSPLP
+239 DFDEYYMPTARAQQS
-253 SGGAPVGG
+253 A
-261 YGIPAIPTQPTC
+261 
-273 SVGGYGIPAIPTQPT
+273 SVPNNTASFAAYL
-288 CSVGALP
+288 S
-295 GGYGIPAIPTQPTCS
+295 
-310 VGALPGG
+310 
-317 ALVSSAPTNLNLA
+317 

-337 NTDPDIYANMRR
+337 NTDRDIYANMRR

-373 ENHRYRA
+373 ENERYKA

-394 LPLMHSLPPEADKV
+394 LPIMHSLPPEADKV

-433 LGLRKKGTTLNPHYL
+433 LGLRKKGTAFNPHYL
-448 KKLMAHPYAHHLK
+448 KKLMAHPYARHLQDVHLKGVHSK
-461 GVHLSQVHQEEVHQ
+461 GVHLSQVHQEESAALLQ
-475 PNSPSHHLTISTPHH
+475 
-490 LTTSTILHHIAT
+490 HIAT
-502 LIKQVGIA
+502 LVKQVGIA
-510 TKPEGDPLTQE
+510 TKQEGDALTQE

-526 YTILNRLATLADSGD
+526 FTILNRLAALADSGD

-551 LVSQLVST
+551 LVSQLVSS

-566 EPVVGVQIMGVL
+566 EPVIGVQIMGVL
-578 ETRNIDFDHLLL
+578 ETRNIDFDNVLL

-601 VNDSSFIPYTI
+601 VNDSSFIPYSI
-612 RKAHHLTTI
+612 RKAHGLTTI
-621 DNKVALYSY
+621 DNKVAIYSY

-636 QRARDITIAYNNTTD
+636 QRAGDITIAYNNSTD

-669 GQKINHYTLTA
+669 GQKIDHYSLTA
-680 KNHPTP
+680 KNQPTP
-686 LMPKPIQKD
+686 LMPKAIEKD
-695 EATLSKLQQITR
+695 ETALSKLEEMSR
-707 LSPSALNT
+707 LSPSAINT
-715 YIRCPLAFYYQYI
+715 YIRCKLAFYYQYI
-728 AHIQEPHPDPETI
+728 AHIKEPDSDPETI
-741 DNRLF
+741 DNRMF

-760 ITDRSPLI
+760 ITDHSPVI

-780 TLLANVV
+780 KLLASVV
-787 DRAFQAE
+787 DRAFE
-794 QCTPN
+794 EEECKTN

-811 QYITKLLKIDQQL
+811 EYITKLLKIDQQL

-833 EEAKVYTTLSF
+833 EEAKVYTQLSF
-844 TIPSEGALVGG
+844 TIPS
-855 YGIPAIPT
+855 
-863 QPTCSVGALKGG
+863 
-875 ALVGGYGIP
+875 
-884 AIPTQPTCSVG
+884 
-895 ALKGGALKGGALV
+895 GGALKGGALV
-908 SSAPKTSAP
+908 SSAPDKHYS
-917 KTSAPKTS
+917 
-925 APGKQYNL
+925 L

-941 LDILTDRQTGKPR
+941 LDVVTDKQTGKRR
-954 IRVVDYKTGNQP
+954 IRVVDYKTGNKP
-966 SSPIKNIDE
+966 SSAIKSIEEVFDSKNIAS
-975 IFDPNNIRTKH
+975 KH
-986 SNYYLQAI
+986 SNYFLQAI
-994 LYSLIVSR
+994 LYSLIVSG
-1002 SKRWNPAGHP
+1002 SKEWNAANDP

-1020 KQAPAT
+1020 KQAAT
-1026 DYDPTL
+1026 NDYDPTL
-1032 LIDKHPISDVT
+1032 CIDKHPISDVT

-1052 LKHTLAD
+1052 LKETVAD
-1059 IYSPD
+1059 MYSPD
-1064 TPFTPTDDRKKC
+1064 AAFTPTDDRKKC

>member
-42 ARLAGQPVWSP
+42 ARLASQPVWSP

-138 DEQKEMLARFFANFS
+138 NEQKEMLARFFANFS

-198 NEQTL
+198 SEQTL

-217 LQKVERL
+217 LQKVERV
-224 LFSRLMKEDKAKFYW
+224 LFSRLMKEGKAKFYW
-239 DFDEYYMPSPSPLP
+239 DFDEYYMPTARAQQS
-253 SGGAPVGG
+253 A
-261 YGIPAIPTQPTC
+261 
-273 SVGGYGIPAIPTQPT
+273 SVPNNTASFAAYLT
-288 CSVGALP
+288 
-295 GGYGIPAIPTQPTCS
+295 
-310 VGALPGG
+310 
-317 ALVSSAPTNLNLA
+317 
-330 DFPNELD
+330 DFPNEFD
-337 NTDPDIYANMRR
+337 NTDRDIYANMGR

-373 ENHRYRA
+373 ENERYKA

-394 LPLMHSLPPEADKV
+394 LPIMHSLPPEADKV

-433 LGLRKKGTTLNPHYL
+433 LGLRKKGTAFNPHYL
-448 KKLMAHPYAHHLK
+448 KKLMAHPYARHLQEVHLNGVHSK
-461 GVHLSQVHQEEVHQ
+461 GVHLSQVHQEGSAALLQ
-475 PNSPSHHLTISTPHH
+475 
-490 LTTSTILHHIAT
+490 HIAT
-502 LIKQVGIA
+502 LVKQVGIA
-510 TKPEGDPLTQE
+510 TKQEGDALTQE

-526 YTILNRLATLADSGD
+526 FTILNRLAALADSGD

-551 LVSQLVST
+551 LVSQLVGAA
-559 SSIPFHG
+559 SIPFHG
-566 EPVVGVQIMGVL
+566 EPVIGVQIMGVL
-578 ETRNIDFDHLLL
+578 ETRNIDFDNVLL

-601 VNDSSFIPYTI
+601 VNDSSFIPYSI
-612 RKAHHLTTI
+612 RKAHGLTTI
-621 DNKVALYSY
+621 DNKVAIYSY

-636 QRARDITIAYNNTTD
+636 QRAGDITIAYNNSTD

-669 GQKINHYTLTA
+669 GQKIDHYSLTA
-680 KNHPTP
+680 KNQPTP
-686 LMPKPIQKD
+686 LMPKAIEKD
-695 EATLSKLQQITR
+695 ETALSKLEEMSR
-707 LSPSALNT
+707 LSPSAINT
-715 YIRCPLAFYYQYI
+715 YIRCKLAFYYQYI
-728 AHIQEPHPDPETI
+728 AHIKEPDSDPETI
-741 DNRLF
+741 DNRMF

-760 ITDRSPLI
+760 ITDHSPVI

-780 TLLANVV
+780 KLLASVV
-787 DRAFQAE
+787 DRAFE
-794 QCTPN
+794 EEECKTN

-811 QYITKLLKIDQQL
+811 EYITKLLKIDQQL

-833 EEAKVYTTLSF
+833 EEAKVYTQLSF
-844 TIPSEGALVGG
+844 TIPS
-855 YGIPAIPT
+855 
-863 QPTCSVGALKGG
+863 
-875 ALVGGYGIP
+875 
-884 AIPTQPTCSVG
+884 
-895 ALKGGALKGGALV
+895 GGALKGGALV
-908 SSAPKTSAP
+908 SSAPT
-917 KTSAPKTS
+917 
-925 APGKQYNL
+925 KQYNL

-941 LDILTDRQTGKPR
+941 LDAVTDKQTGKRR
-954 IRVVDYKTGNQP
+954 IRVVDYKTGNKP
-966 SSPIKNIDE
+966 SSAIKSIEEVFDPKNIAS
-975 IFDPNNIRTKH
+975 KH
-986 SNYYLQAI
+986 SNYFLQAI

-1002 SKRWNPAGHP
+1002 SKEWNAANDA

-1020 KQAPAT
+1020 KQAAT
-1026 DYDPTL
+1026 NDYDPTL
-1032 LIDKHPISDVT
+1032 CIDKHPISDVT

-1052 LKHTLAD
+1052 LKETVAD
-1059 IYSPD
+1059 MYSPNAA
-1064 TPFTPTDDRKKC
+1064 FTPTDDRKKC

>member
-15 SKYGTDLSR
+15 GKYGTDLSR

-42 ARLAGQPVWSP
+42 ARIAGQPVWSP

-62 RQHTDLKT
+62 RQHTDLKP

-138 DEQKEMLARFFANFS
+138 DEQKEMLKRFFANFS
-153 DDIDSELKKRFL
+153 DDIESELKKRFL

-198 NEQTL
+198 SEETL

-217 LQKVERL
+217 IQKVERV
-224 LFSRLMKEDKAKFYW
+224 LFSRLMKDGKAKFYW
-239 DFDEYYMPSPSPLP
+239 DFDEYYMPTARAQQS
-253 SGGAPVGG
+253 A
-261 YGIPAIPTQPTC
+261 
-273 SVGGYGIPAIPTQPT
+273 SVPNNTASFAAYLT
-288 CSVGALP
+288 
-295 GGYGIPAIPTQPTCS
+295 
-310 VGALPGG
+310 
-317 ALVSSAPTNLNLA
+317 

-337 NTDPDIYANMRR
+337 NTDRDIYANMRR

-373 ENHRYRA
+373 ENDRYKA

-394 LPLMHSLPPEADKV
+394 LPIKHSLPPEADKV

-433 LGLRKKGTTLNPHYL
+433 LGLRKKGTAFNPHYL
-448 KKLMAHPYAHHLK
+448 KKLMAHPYARHLQEVHLKEMNDVHLKVVHLK
-461 GVHLSQVHQEEVHQ
+461 GVHLSQVHQEKEMHQ
-475 PNSPSHHLTISTPHH
+475 EGIAAL
-490 LTTSTILHHIAT
+490 LQHIAS

-510 TKPEGDPLTQE
+510 TKQEGDALTQE

-526 YTILNRLATLADSGD
+526 FTILNRLAALADSGD

-551 LVSQLVST
+551 LVSQLVGAA
-559 SSIPFHG
+559 SIPFHG
-566 EPVVGVQIMGVL
+566 EPVIGVQIMGVL
-578 ETRNIDFDHLLL
+578 ETRNIDFDNVLL

-601 VNDSSFIPYTI
+601 VNDSSFIPYSI
-612 RKAHHLTTI
+612 RKAHGLTTI
-621 DNKVALYSY
+621 DNKVAIYSY

-636 QRARDITIAYNNTTD
+636 QRAGDITIAYNNSTD

-669 GQKINHYTLTA
+669 GQKIDHYSLTA
-680 KNHPTP
+680 KNQPSP
-686 LMPKPIQKD
+686 LMPKPIEKD
-695 EATLSKLQQITR
+695 ETALSKLEEMSR
-707 LSPSALNT
+707 LSPSAINT
-715 YIRCPLAFYYQYI
+715 YIRCKLAFYYQYI
-728 AHIQEPHPDPETI
+728 AHIKEPDSDPETI
-741 DNRLF
+741 DNRMF

-760 ITDRSPLI
+760 ITDHSPVI

-780 TLLANVV
+780 KLLASVV
-787 DRAFQAE
+787 DRAFQE
-794 QCTPN
+794 EECKTN

-811 QYITKLLKIDQQL
+811 EYITKLLKIDQQL

-833 EEAKVYTTLSF
+833 EEAKVYTQLSF
-844 TIPSEGALVGG
+844 TIPS
-855 YGIPAIPT
+855 
-863 QPTCSVGALKGG
+863 
-875 ALVGGYGIP
+875 
-884 AIPTQPTCSVG
+884 
-895 ALKGGALKGGALV
+895 GGALKGGALV
-908 SSAPKTSAP
+908 SSAPT
-917 KTSAPKTS
+917 
-925 APGKQYNL
+925 KQYNL

-941 LDILTDRQTGKPR
+941 LDAVTDKQTGKRR
-954 IRVVDYKTGNQP
+954 IRVVDYKTGNKP
-966 SSPIKNIDE
+966 SSAIKSIE
-975 IFDPNNIRTKH
+975 EVFDPNNIRSKH
-986 SNYYLQAI
+986 SNYFLQAI

-1002 SKRWNPAGHP
+1002 SKEWNAANDA

-1020 KQAPAT
+1020 KQAAT
-1026 DYDPTL
+1026 NDYDPTL
-1032 LIDKHPISDVT
+1032 CIDKHPISDVT

-1052 LKHTLAD
+1052 LKETVAD
-1059 IYSPD
+1059 MYSPD
-1064 TPFTPTDDRKKC
+1064 AAFTPTDDRKKC

>member
-198 NEQTL
+198 SEQTL

-217 LQKVERL
+217 LQKVERV
-224 LFSRLMKEDKAKFYW
+224 LFSRLMKEGKAKFYW
-239 DFDEYYMPSPSPLP
+239 DFDEYYMPSPSHHLTTSPSHHLNTSP
-253 SGGAPVGG
+253 SHHLTTSPSQQLSGGALVSS
-261 YGIPAIPTQPTC
+261 APTNLTTSPSQH
-273 SVGGYGIPAIPTQPT
+273 
-288 CSVGALP
+288 L
-295 GGYGIPAIPTQPTCS
+295 
-310 VGALPGG
+310 LGG
-317 ALVSSAPTNLNLA
+317 ALVSSAPTNLNTSPSQHLNLS

-349 PKRIRFISSPT
+349 PKHIRFISSPT
-360 ENAQARFASNWLL
+360 ENAQARFASNWLI

-380 GRKTAVVMC
+380 GRKTAIVMC

-394 LPLMHSLPPEADKV
+394 LPIMHSLPPEADKV

-433 LGLRKKGTTLNPHYL
+433 LGLRKKGTTLSPHYL
-448 KKLMAHPYAHHLK
+448 KKLMAHPYAHHLQ
-461 GVHLSQVHQEEVHQ
+461 GVHLSQVHQ
-475 PNSPSHHLTISTPHH
+475 PNSPSQH

-526 YTILNRLATLADSGD
+526 FTILNRLATLADSGD

-551 LVSQLVST
+551 LVSQLVSS

-601 VNDSSFIPYTI
+601 INDSSFIPYTI

-636 QRARDITIAYNNTTD
+636 QRARDITIAYNNSTD

-669 GQKINHYTLTA
+669 GQKINHYCLTA

-695 EATLSKLQQITR
+695 EATLSKLQQISR

-715 YIRCPLAFYYQYI
+715 YIRCHLAFYYQYI

-760 ITDRSPLI
+760 ITDRSPLV

-833 EEAKVYTTLSF
+833 EEAKVYTQLSF
-844 TIPSEGALVGG
+844 TTPPSHHLTTSPPHHLTTLSPSAASSTDSTPSPTSR
-855 YGIPAIPT
+855 PANHAYASSTTRPATSPPARSRTSTKSSTPT
-863 QPTCSVGALKGG
+863 
-875 ALVGGYGIP
+875 
-884 AIPTQPTCSVG
+884 
-895 ALKGGALKGGALV
+895 
-908 SSAPKTSAP
+908 TSAP
-917 KTSAPKTS
+917 NTPTTTSRRYSTPSSSAVPSVGTPLTTPSAPHC
-925 APGKQYNL
+925 
-933 TIGGIIDR
+933 
-941 LDILTDRQTGKPR
+941 
-954 IRVVDYKTGNQP
+954 
-966 SSPIKNIDE
+966 SS
-975 IFDPNNIRTKH
+975 
-986 SNYYLQAI
+986 
-994 LYSLIVSR
+994 
-1002 SKRWNPAGHP
+1002 
-1012 VSPALLFI
+1012 
-1020 KQAPAT
+1020 
-1026 DYDPTL
+1026 
-1032 LIDKHPISDVT
+1032 
-1043 VYEEEFLTK
+1043 
-1052 LKHTLAD
+1052 
-1059 IYSPD
+1059 
-1064 TPFTPTDDRKKC
+1064 
-1076 ELCPYR
+1076 
-1082 MLCGL
+1082 

>member
-1 MNKTFLEYVAEDII
+1 
-15 SKYGTDLSR
+15 
-24 IAVVFPNK
+24 
-32 RAALFLNEHL
+32 
-42 ARLAGQPVWSP
+42 
-53 AYITISDLF
+53 
-62 RQHTDLKT
+62 
-70 ADPIKLICDIH
+70 
-81 KSFTKCTGIDETL
+81 
-94 DHFYGWGQL
+94 
-103 LLADF
+103 
-108 DDIDKNMA
+108 
-116 DADSIFCNLKDIH
+116 
-129 ELDDISYLD
+129 
-138 DEQKEMLARFFANFS
+138 
-153 DDIDSELKKRFL
+153 
-165 SLWSHFGDIYHDYN
+165 
-179 RRLTEQGIGYEGA
+179 
-192 IYRKVA
+192 
-198 NEQTL
+198 
-203 HLKYDKYLFVGFNL
+203 
-217 LQKVERL
+217 
-224 LFSRLMKEDKAKFYW
+224 
-239 DFDEYYMPSPSPLP
+239 
-253 SGGAPVGG
+253 
-261 YGIPAIPTQPTC
+261 
-273 SVGGYGIPAIPTQPT
+273 
-288 CSVGALP
+288 
-295 GGYGIPAIPTQPTCS
+295 
-310 VGALPGG
+310 
-317 ALVSSAPTNLNLA
+317 TNLNTSPSQHLNLS

-373 ENHRYRA
+373 ENDRYKA

-433 LGLRKKGTTLNPHYL
+433 LGLRKKGTAFNPHYL

-475 PNSPSHHLTISTPHH
+475 PNSPSQHLNTSTPQH

-551 LVSQLVST
+551 LVSQLVSS

-578 ETRNIDFDHLLL
+578 ETRNIDFDNVLL

-601 VNDSSFIPYTI
+601 VNDSSFIPYSI
-612 RKAHHLTTI
+612 RKAHGLTTI
-621 DNKVALYSY
+621 DNKVAIYSY

-669 GQKINHYTLTA
+669 GQQINHYSLTA

-695 EATLSKLQQITR
+695 EATLSKLQQISR

-780 TLLANVV
+780 TLLTNVV

-833 EEAKVYTTLSF
+833 EEAKVYTQLSF

-875 ALVGGYGIP
+875 ALV
-884 AIPTQPTCSVG
+884 
-895 ALKGGALKGGALV
+895 
-908 SSAPKTSAP
+908 SSAPDKH
-917 KTSAPKTS
+917 
-925 APGKQYNL
+925 YNL

-941 LDILTDRQTGKPR
+941 LDILTDKQTGKPR

-966 SSPIKNIDE
+966 SSPIKNIE
-975 IFDPNNIRTKH
+975 EVFDPNNIRSKH

-1002 SKRWNPAGHP
+1002 SERWNPAGHP

-1020 KQAPAT
+1020 KQAPANH
-1026 DYDPTL
+1026 YDPTL

>member
-42 ARLAGQPVWSP
+42 ARLASQPVWSP

-116 DADSIFCNLKDIH
+116 DADNIFCNLKDIH

-138 DEQKEMLARFFANFS
+138 NEQKEMLARFFANFS

-198 NEQTL
+198 SEQTL

-217 LQKVERL
+217 LQKVERV

-239 DFDEYYMPSPSPLP
+239 DFDEYYMPSPSQHLNTSP
-253 SGGAPVGG
+253 S
-261 YGIPAIPTQPTC
+261 QHL
-273 SVGGYGIPAIPTQPT
+273 S
-288 CSVGALP
+288 
-295 GGYGIPAIPTQPTCS
+295 
-310 VGALPGG
+310 GG
-317 ALVSSAPTNLNLA
+317 ALVSSAPRTSAPTNLTTSPSQHLNLS

-373 ENHRYRA
+373 ENERYKA
-380 GRKTAVVMC
+380 GRKTSIVMC

-394 LPLMHSLPPEADKV
+394 LPIMHSLPPEADKV

-433 LGLRKKGTTLNPHYL
+433 LGLRKKGTAFNPHYL
-448 KKLMAHPYAHHLK
+448 KKLMAHPYARHLQEVHLNGVHSK
-461 GVHLSQVHQEEVHQ
+461 GVHLSQVHQEGSAALLQ
-475 PNSPSHHLTISTPHH
+475 
-490 LTTSTILHHIAT
+490 HIAT
-502 LIKQVGIA
+502 LVKQVGIA
-510 TKPEGDPLTQE
+510 TKQEGDALTQE

-526 YTILNRLATLADSGD
+526 FTILNRLAALADSGD

-551 LVSQLVST
+551 LVSQLVSS

-636 QRARDITIAYNNTTD
+636 QRARDITIAYNNSTD

-669 GQKINHYTLTA
+669 GQKINHYSLTA

-695 EATLSKLQQITR
+695 ETVLSKLQQISR

-728 AHIQEPHPDPETI
+728 AHIKEPDSDPETI

-760 ITDRSPLI
+760 ITDRSPLV

-833 EEAKVYTTLSF
+833 EEAKVYTQLSF
-844 TIPSEGALVGG
+844 TIPS
-855 YGIPAIPT
+855 
-863 QPTCSVGALKGG
+863 
-875 ALVGGYGIP
+875 
-884 AIPTQPTCSVG
+884 
-895 ALKGGALKGGALV
+895 GGALKGGALV
-908 SSAPKTSAP
+908 SSAPT
-917 KTSAPKTS
+917 
-925 APGKQYNL
+925 KQYNL

-941 LDILTDRQTGKPR
+941 LDAVTDKQTGKPR
-954 IRVVDYKTGNQP
+954 IRVVDYKTGNKP
-966 SSPIKNIDE
+966 SSAIKSIE
-975 IFDPNNIRTKH
+975 EVFDPNNIRSKH

-1002 SKRWNPAGHP
+1002 SERWNPAGHP

-1020 KQAPAT
+1020 KQAPAAH
-1026 DYDPTL
+1026 YDPTL

-1043 VYEEEFLTK
+1043 VYEEEFLTQ

-1059 IYSPD
+1059 IYSPAV
-1064 TPFTPTDDRKKC
+1064 PFTPTDDRKKC

>member
-15 SKYGTDLSR
+15 GKYGTDLSR

-42 ARLAGQPVWSP
+42 ARIAGQPVWSP

-62 RQHTDLKT
+62 RQHTDLKP

-138 DEQKEMLARFFANFS
+138 DEQKEMLKRFFANFS
-153 DDIDSELKKRFL
+153 DDIESELKKRFL

-179 RRLTEQGIGYEGA
+179 CRLTEQGIGYEGA

-198 NEQTL
+198 SEETL

-217 LQKVERL
+217 IQKVERV
-224 LFSRLMKEDKAKFYW
+224 LFSRLMKEGKAKFYW
-239 DFDEYYMPSPSPLP
+239 DFDEYYMPTARAQQS
-253 SGGAPVGG
+253 A
-261 YGIPAIPTQPTC
+261 
-273 SVGGYGIPAIPTQPT
+273 SVPNNTASFAAYLT
-288 CSVGALP
+288 
-295 GGYGIPAIPTQPTCS
+295 
-310 VGALPGG
+310 
-317 ALVSSAPTNLNLA
+317 

-337 NTDPDIYANMRR
+337 NTDRDIYANMRR

-373 ENHRYRA
+373 ENERYKA

-394 LPLMHSLPPEADKV
+394 LPIMHSLPPEADKV

-433 LGLRKKGTTLNPHYL
+433 LGLRKKGTAFNPHYL
-448 KKLMAHPYAHHLK
+448 KKLMAHPYARHLQGVHLK
-461 GVHLSQVHQEEVHQ
+461 GVHLSQVHQGEVHQ
-475 PNSPSHHLTISTPHH
+475 EGIHQKEEQQTIGDNSGCMGMAGMPYPP
-490 LTTSTILHHIAT
+490 TSAALLQHIAT
-502 LIKQVGIA
+502 LVKQVGIA
-510 TKPEGDPLTQE
+510 TKQEGDALTQE

-526 YTILNRLATLADSGD
+526 FTILNRLAALADSGD

-551 LVSQLVST
+551 LVSQLVGAA
-559 SSIPFHG
+559 SIPFHG
-566 EPVVGVQIMGVL
+566 EPVIGVQIMGVL
-578 ETRNIDFDHLLL
+578 ETRNIDFDNVLL

-601 VNDSSFIPYTI
+601 VNDSSFIPYSI
-612 RKAHHLTTI
+612 RKAHGLTTI
-621 DNKVALYSY
+621 DNKVAIYSY

-636 QRARDITIAYNNTTD
+636 QRAGDITIAYNNSTD

-669 GQKINHYTLTA
+669 GQKIDHYSLTA
-680 KNHPTP
+680 KNQPTP
-686 LMPKPIQKD
+686 LMPKAIEKD
-695 EATLSKLQQITR
+695 ETALSKLEEMSK
-707 LSPSALNT
+707 LSPSAINT
-715 YIRCPLAFYYQYI
+715 YIRCKLAFYYQYI
-728 AHIQEPHPDPETI
+728 AHIKEPDSDPETI
-741 DNRLF
+741 DNRMF

-760 ITDRSPLI
+760 ITDHSPVI

-780 TLLANVV
+780 KLLASVV
-787 DRAFQAE
+787 DRAFE
-794 QCTPN
+794 EEECKTN

-811 QYITKLLKIDQQL
+811 EYVTKLLKIDQQL

-833 EEAKVYTTLSF
+833 EEAKVYTQLSF
-844 TIPSEGALVGG
+844 TIPS
-855 YGIPAIPT
+855 
-863 QPTCSVGALKGG
+863 
-875 ALVGGYGIP
+875 
-884 AIPTQPTCSVG
+884 
-895 ALKGGALKGGALV
+895 GGALKGGALV
-908 SSAPKTSAP
+908 SSAPT
-917 KTSAPKTS
+917 
-925 APGKQYNL
+925 KQYNL

-941 LDILTDRQTGKPR
+941 LDAVTDKQTGKPR
-954 IRVVDYKTGNQP
+954 IRVVDYKTGNKP
-966 SSPIKNIDE
+966 SSPIKSIDE
-975 IFDPNNIRTKH
+975 VFDPKNIASKH
-986 SNYYLQAI
+986 SNYFLQAI

-1002 SKRWNPAGHP
+1002 SKEWNAANDA

-1020 KQAPAT
+1020 KQAAT
-1026 DYDPTL
+1026 NDYDPTL
-1032 LIDKHPISDVT
+1032 CIDKHPISDVT

-1052 LKHTLAD
+1052 LKETVAD
-1059 IYSPD
+1059 MYSPNAA
-1064 TPFTPTDDRKKC
+1064 FTPTDDRKKC

>member
-138 DEQKEMLARFFANFS
+138 NEQKEMLARFFANFS

-192 IYRKVA
+192 IYRKVVS
-198 NEQTL
+198 EETL
-203 HLKYDKYLFVGFNL
+203 QMKYDKYLFVGFNL
-217 LQKVERL
+217 LQKVERV

-239 DFDEYYMPSPSPLP
+239 DFDEYYMPSPSHHL
-253 SGGAPVGG
+253 SGGALV
-261 YGIPAIPTQPTC
+261 
-273 SVGGYGIPAIPTQPT
+273 
-288 CSVGALP
+288 

-373 ENHRYRA
+373 ENDRYKA

-394 LPLMHSLPPEADKV
+394 QPLMHSLPPEADKV

-433 LGLRKKGTTLNPHYL
+433 LGLRKKGTAFNPHYL
-448 KKLMAHPYAHHLK
+448 KKLMAHPYAHHLTISTPQ
-461 GVHLSQVHQEEVHQ
+461 HL
-475 PNSPSHHLTISTPHH
+475 NTSTPHH
-490 LTTSTILHHIAT
+490 LTTSTILPHIAT
-502 LIKQVGIA
+502 LVKQVGIA
-510 TKPEGDPLTQE
+510 TKPEGDALTQE

-526 YTILNRLATLADSGD
+526 FTILNRLATLADSGD

-551 LVSQLVST
+551 LVSQLVSS

-601 VNDSSFIPYTI
+601 VNDSSFIPYSI
-612 RKAHHLTTI
+612 RKAHGLTTI

-636 QRARDITIAYNNTTD
+636 QRARDITIAYNNSTD
-651 NGHTGEMSRFML
+651 NGYTGEMSRFML

-669 GQKINHYTLTA
+669 GQKIDHYTLTA

-695 EATLSKLQQITR
+695 ETTLSKLQQMSR

-833 EEAKVYTTLSF
+833 EEAKVYTQLSF
-844 TIPSEGALVGG
+844 TIPSE
-855 YGIPAIPT
+855 
-863 QPTCSVGALKGG
+863 G

-908 SSAPKTSAP
+908 SSAPRTNAPRTSAP
-917 KTSAPKTS
+917 T
-925 APGKQYNL
+925 KQYNL

-941 LDILTDRQTGKPR
+941 LDAVTDKQTGKRR
-954 IRVVDYKTGNQP
+954 IRVVDYKTGNKP
-966 SSPIKNIDE
+966 SSAIKNIDE
-975 IFDPNNIRTKH
+975 IFDPNNIRSKH

-1002 SKRWNPAGHP
+1002 SKEWNPANDP
-1012 VSPALLFI
+1012 VSPALLLI
-1020 KQAPAT
+1020 KQAAT
-1026 DYDPTL
+1026 NDYDPTL

-1052 LKHTLAD
+1052 LKETVAD
-1059 IYSPD
+1059 MYSPD
-1064 TPFTPTDDRKKC
+1064 AAFTPTDDRKKC

>member
-15 SKYGTDLSR
+15 GKYGTDLSR

-42 ARLAGQPVWSP
+42 ARIAGQPVWSP

-138 DEQKEMLARFFANFS
+138 DEQKEMLKRFFANFS

-179 RRLTEQGIGYEGA
+179 RRLTEQGLGYEGA

-198 NEQTL
+198 SEESLQM
-203 HLKYDKYLFVGFNL
+203 KYDKYLFVGFNL
-217 LQKVERL
+217 LQKVERV
-224 LFSRLMKEDKAKFYW
+224 LFSRLMKEGKAKFYW
-239 DFDEYYMPSPSPLP
+239 DFDEYYMPSPSQNRLP
-253 SGGAPVGG
+253 S
-261 YGIPAIPTQPTC
+261 
-273 SVGGYGIPAIPTQPT
+273 
-288 CSVGALP
+288 
-295 GGYGIPAIPTQPTCS
+295 
-310 VGALPGG
+310 GG
-317 ALVSSAPTNLNLA
+317 ALVSSAPTNLNTSTSHHLTTNQSQHLNTSPSQHLNLS

-337 NTDPDIYANMRR
+337 NSDRDIYANMRR

-373 ENHRYRA
+373 ENDRYKA

-394 LPLMHSLPPEADKV
+394 LPIMHSLPPEADKV

-433 LGLRKKGTTLNPHYL
+433 LGLRKKGTAFNPHYL
-448 KKLMAHPYAHHLK
+448 KKLMAHPYAHHLQEEHLKGVHLK
-461 GVHLSQVHQEEVHQ
+461 GVHLSQVHQEEEEVHQ
-475 PNSPSHHLTISTPHH
+475 PNSTLDNSTSAQPTIQNSKLKTQNSILT
-490 LTTSTILHHIAT
+490 HIAS

-510 TKPEGDPLTQE
+510 TKQEGDALTQE

-526 YTILNRLATLADSGD
+526 YTILNRLAALADSGD

-551 LVSQLVST
+551 LVSQLVSS

-578 ETRNIDFDHLLL
+578 ETRNIDFDHVLL

-601 VNDSSFIPYTI
+601 VNDSSFIPYSI
-612 RKAHHLTTI
+612 RKAHGLTTI
-621 DNKVALYSY
+621 DNKVAIYSY

-636 QRARDITIAYNNTTD
+636 QRAGDITIAYNNSTD

-669 GQKINHYTLTA
+669 GQKIDHYSLTA
-680 KNHPTP
+680 KNQPAP
-686 LMPKPIQKD
+686 LMPKPIEKD
-695 EATLSKLQQITR
+695 EAAIGKLEEMSK
-707 LSPSALNT
+707 LSPSAINT
-715 YIRCPLAFYYQYI
+715 YIRCKLAFYYQYI
-728 AHIQEPHPDPETI
+728 AHIKEPDSDPETI
-741 DNRLF
+741 DNRMF

-760 ITDRSPLI
+760 ITDHSPVI

-780 TLLANVV
+780 KLLASVV
-787 DRAFQAE
+787 DRAFE
-794 QCTPN
+794 EEECKTN

-811 QYITKLLKIDQQL
+811 EYITKLLKIDQQL
-824 CPFSILAME
+824 CPFNILAME
-833 EEAKVYTTLSF
+833 EEAKVYTQLSF
-844 TIPSEGALVGG
+844 TTPPSHHL
-855 YGIPAIPT
+855 T
-863 QPTCSVGALKGG
+863 
-875 ALVGGYGIP
+875 
-884 AIPTQPTCSVG
+884 
-895 ALKGGALKGGALV
+895 
-908 SSAPKTSAP
+908 TSP
-917 KTSAPKTS
+917 SHH
-925 APGKQYNL
+925 NI

-941 LDILTDRQTGKPR
+941 LDAVIDKQTGKRR
-954 IRVVDYKTGNQP
+954 IRVVDYKTGNKP
-966 SSPIKNIDE
+966 SSAIKSIE
-975 IFDPNNIRTKH
+975 EVFDPNNIRSKH
-986 SNYYLQAI
+986 SNYFLQTI

-1002 SKRWNPAGHP
+1002 SKHWNPDNNP

-1020 KQAPAT
+1020 KQAAT
-1026 DYDPTL
+1026 NDYDPTL
-1032 LIDKHPISDVT
+1032 CIDKHPISDVT

-1052 LKHTLAD
+1052 LKETVAD
-1059 IYSPD
+1059 MYSPNVA
-1064 TPFTPTDDRKKC
+1064 FTPTDDRKKC

>member
-15 SKYGTDLSR
+15 GKYGTDLSR

-42 ARLAGQPVWSP
+42 ARIAGQPVWSP

-138 DEQKEMLARFFANFS
+138 DEQKEMLKRFFANFS

-179 RRLTEQGIGYEGA
+179 RRLTEQGLGYEGA

-198 NEQTL
+198 SEETL
-203 HLKYDKYLFVGFNL
+203 QMKYDKYLFVGFNL
-217 LQKVERL
+217 LQKVERV
-224 LFSRLMKEDKAKFYW
+224 LFSRLIKEDKAKFYW
-239 DFDEYYMPSPSPLP
+239 DFDEYYMPSTSQNRLP
-253 SGGAPVGG
+253 SGGAV
-261 YGIPAIPTQPTC
+261 
-273 SVGGYGIPAIPTQPT
+273 
-288 CSVGALP
+288 
-295 GGYGIPAIPTQPTCS
+295 
-310 VGALPGG
+310 
-317 ALVSSAPTNLNLA
+317 VSTAPTNLNTSPSQHLNIA

-337 NTDPDIYANMRR
+337 NSDPDIYVNMRR
-349 PKRIRFISSPT
+349 PKSVRFISSPT

-373 ENHRYRA
+373 ENDRYKA

-394 LPLMHSLPPEADKV
+394 LPIMHSLPPEADKV

-433 LGLRKKGTTLNPHYL
+433 LGLRKKGTAFNPHYL
-448 KKLMAHPYAHHLK
+448 KKLMAHPYAHHLTISTPQ
-461 GVHLSQVHQEEVHQ
+461 H
-475 PNSPSHHLTISTPHH
+475 PNTSTPHH
-490 LTTSTILHHIAT
+490 LTTSTILTHIAS

-510 TKPEGDPLTQE
+510 TKHEGDALTQE

-526 YTILNRLATLADSGD
+526 YTILNRLAALADSGD
-541 LLVDNTTLRR
+541 LVVDNTTLRR
-551 LVSQLVST
+551 LVSQLVSS

-578 ETRNIDFDHLLL
+578 ETRNIDFDHVLL

-601 VNDSSFIPYTI
+601 VNDSSFIPYSI
-612 RKAHHLTTI
+612 RKAHGLTTI
-621 DNKVALYSY
+621 DNKVAIYSY

-636 QRARDITIAYNNTTD
+636 QRAGDITIAYNNSTD

-669 GQKINHYTLTA
+669 GQKIDHYSLTA
-680 KNHPTP
+680 KNQPAP
-686 LMPKPIQKD
+686 LMPKPIEKD
-695 EATLSKLQQITR
+695 KAAIGKLEEMSK
-707 LSPSALNT
+707 LSPSAINT
-715 YIRCPLAFYYQYI
+715 YIRCKLAFYYQYI
-728 AHIQEPHPDPETI
+728 AHIKEPDSDPETI
-741 DNRLF
+741 DNRMF

-760 ITDRSPLI
+760 ITDHSPVI

-780 TLLANVV
+780 KLLASVV
-787 DRAFQAE
+787 DRAFE
-794 QCTPN
+794 EEECKTN

-811 QYITKLLKIDQQL
+811 EYITKLLKIDQQL
-824 CPFSILAME
+824 CPFNILAME
-833 EEAKVYTTLSF
+833 EEAKVYTQLSF
-844 TIPSEGALVGG
+844 TTPPSHHLTTS
-855 YGIPAIPT
+855 P
-863 QPTCSVGALKGG
+863 
-875 ALVGGYGIP
+875 
-884 AIPTQPTCSVG
+884 
-895 ALKGGALKGGALV
+895 GGALV
-908 SSAPKTSAP
+908 SSAPTKTHHI
-917 KTSAPKTS
+917 
-925 APGKQYNL
+925 

-941 LDILTDRQTGKPR
+941 LDAVIDKQTGKRR
-954 IRVVDYKTGNQP
+954 IRVVDYKTGNKP
-966 SSPIKNIDE
+966 SSAIKSIE
-975 IFDPNNIRTKH
+975 EVFDPNNIRSKH
-986 SNYYLQAI
+986 SNYFLQAI

-1002 SKRWNPAGHP
+1002 SKEWNADNDP

-1020 KQAPAT
+1020 KQAAAN

-1032 LIDKHPISDVT
+1032 CIDKHPISDVT

-1052 LKHTLAD
+1052 LKETVAD
-1059 IYSPD
+1059 MYSPNVA
-1064 TPFTPTDDRKKC
+1064 FTPTDDRKKC

>member
-15 SKYGTDLSR
+15 GKYGTDLSR

-42 ARLAGQPVWSP
+42 ARIAGQPVWSP

-62 RQHTDLKT
+62 RQHTDLKP

-138 DEQKEMLARFFANFS
+138 DEQKEMLKRFFANFS
-153 DDIDSELKKRFL
+153 DDIESELKKRFL

-198 NEQTL
+198 SEETL

-217 LQKVERL
+217 IQKVERV
-224 LFSRLMKEDKAKFYW
+224 LFSRLMKEGKAKFYW
-239 DFDEYYMPSPSPLP
+239 DFDEYYMPTARAQQS
-253 SGGAPVGG
+253 A
-261 YGIPAIPTQPTC
+261 
-273 SVGGYGIPAIPTQPT
+273 SVPNNTASFAAYLT
-288 CSVGALP
+288 
-295 GGYGIPAIPTQPTCS
+295 
-310 VGALPGG
+310 
-317 ALVSSAPTNLNLA
+317 

-337 NTDPDIYANMRR
+337 NTDRDIYANMRR

-373 ENHRYRA
+373 ENDRYKA

-394 LPLMHSLPPEADKV
+394 LPIMHSLPPEADKV

-433 LGLRKKGTTLNPHYL
+433 LGLRKKGTAFNPHYL
-448 KKLMAHPYAHHLK
+448 KKLMAHPYARHLQEVHLNGVHSK
-461 GVHLSQVHQEEVHQ
+461 GVHLSQVHQEGSAALLQ
-475 PNSPSHHLTISTPHH
+475 
-490 LTTSTILHHIAT
+490 HIAT
-502 LIKQVGIA
+502 LVKQVGIA
-510 TKPEGDPLTQE
+510 TKQEGDALTQE

-526 YTILNRLATLADSGD
+526 FTILNRLAALADSGD

-551 LVSQLVST
+551 LVSQLVGAA
-559 SSIPFHG
+559 SIPFHG

-578 ETRNIDFDHLLL
+578 ETRNIDFDNVLL

-601 VNDSSFIPYTI
+601 VNDSSFIPYSI
-612 RKAHHLTTI
+612 RKAHGLTTI
-621 DNKVALYSY
+621 DNKVAIYSY

-636 QRARDITIAYNNTTD
+636 QRAGDISIAYNNSTD

-669 GQKINHYTLTA
+669 GQKIDHYSLTA
-680 KNHPTP
+680 KNQPTP
-686 LMPKPIQKD
+686 LMPKAIEKD
-695 EATLSKLQQITR
+695 ETALSKLEEMSR
-707 LSPSALNT
+707 LSPSAINT
-715 YIRCPLAFYYQYI
+715 YIRCKLAFYYQYI
-728 AHIQEPHPDPETI
+728 AHIKEPDSDPETI
-741 DNRLF
+741 DNRMF

-794 QCTPN
+794 KCTPN

-833 EEAKVYTTLSF
+833 EEAKVYAQLSF
-844 TIPSEGALVGG
+844 TTPPSHHL
-855 YGIPAIPT
+855 T
-863 QPTCSVGALKGG
+863 
-875 ALVGGYGIP
+875 
-884 AIPTQPTCSVG
+884 
-895 ALKGGALKGGALV
+895 
-908 SSAPKTSAP
+908 TSP
-917 KTSAPKTS
+917 SHHH
-925 APGKQYNL
+925 L

-941 LDILTDRQTGKPR
+941 LDILTDKQTGKPR

-966 SSPIKNIDE
+966 SSPIKNIE
-975 IFDPNNIRTKH
+975 EVFDPNNIRSKH

-1002 SKRWNPAGHP
+1002 SERWNPANHP

-1020 KQAPAT
+1020 KQAPANH
-1026 DYDPTL
+1026 YDPTL
-1032 LIDKHPISDVT
+1032 HIDKHPISDVT

-1052 LKHTLAD
+1052 LKETVAD
-1059 IYSPD
+1059 MYSPNAA
-1064 TPFTPTDDRKKC
+1064 FTPTDDRKKC

>member
-24 IAVVFPNK
+24 IAIVFPNK

-198 NEQTL
+198 SEQTL

-217 LQKVERL
+217 LQKVERV

-253 SGGAPVGG
+253 SGGALV
-261 YGIPAIPTQPTC
+261 
-273 SVGGYGIPAIPTQPT
+273 
-288 CSVGALP
+288 

-317 ALVSSAPTNLNLA
+317 ALVSSAPTNLNLS

-360 ENAQARFASNWLL
+360 ENAQARFAANWLL

-394 LPLMHSLPPEADKV
+394 LPIMHSLPPEADKV

-448 KKLMAHPYAHHLK
+448 KKLMAHPYAHHLQEMHLKEMNEVHLK
-461 GVHLSQVHQEEVHQ
+461 GVHLSQVHQKEEQ
-475 PNSPSHHLTISTPHH
+475 QTIGDNSGCMGMAGMPYPP
-490 LTTSTILHHIAT
+490 TSAALLQHIAT
-502 LIKQVGIA
+502 LVKQVGIA
-510 TKPEGDPLTQE
+510 TKPDGDPLTQE

-526 YTILNRLATLADSGD
+526 FTILNRLATLADSGD

-551 LVSQLVST
+551 LVSQLVSS

-578 ETRNIDFDHLLL
+578 ETRNIDFDNVLL

-601 VNDSSFIPYTI
+601 INDSSFIPYTI
-612 RKAHHLTTI
+612 RKAHGLTTI
-621 DNKVALYSY
+621 DNKVAIYSY

-636 QRARDITIAYNNTTD
+636 QRARDITIAYNNSTD

-669 GQKINHYTLTA
+669 GQKINHYSLTA

-695 EATLSKLQQITR
+695 ETTLSKLQQISR

-833 EEAKVYTTLSF
+833 EEAKVYTSLSF
-844 TIPSEGALVGG
+844 TIPSE
-855 YGIPAIPT
+855 
-863 QPTCSVGALKGG
+863 G

-908 SSAPKTSAP
+908 SSAPRTNAPRTSAP
-917 KTSAPKTS
+917 T
-925 APGKQYNL
+925 KQYNL

-941 LDILTDRQTGKPR
+941 LDILTDKQTGKPR

-975 IFDPNNIRTKH
+975 IFDPNNIRSKH
-986 SNYYLQAI
+986 SNYFLQAI

-1002 SKRWNPAGHP
+1002 SKRWNPANHP

-1020 KQAPAT
+1020 KQAPANH
-1026 DYDPTL
+1026 YDPTL

>member
-15 SKYGTDLSR
+15 SKYGTNLSR

-138 DEQKEMLARFFANFS
+138 DEQKEMLKRFFANFS
-153 DDIDSELKKRFL
+153 DDIESELKKRFL

-198 NEQTL
+198 SGQTL

-217 LQKVERL
+217 LQKVERV

-239 DFDEYYMPSPSPLP
+239 DFDEYYMPSPSQHLTTSPSPLP
-253 SGGAPVGG
+253 SGGALVSSAPRTS
-261 YGIPAIPTQPTC
+261 APTNLTTSP
-273 SVGGYGIPAIPTQPT
+273 SHHL
-288 CSVGALP
+288 S
-295 GGYGIPAIPTQPTCS
+295 
-310 VGALPGG
+310 GG
-317 ALVSSAPTNLNLA
+317 ALVSSAPTNLNLS

-360 ENAQARFASNWLL
+360 ENAQARFAGNWLL

-380 GRKTAVVMC
+380 GRKTAIVMC

-394 LPLMHSLPPEADKV
+394 LPIMHSLPPEADKV

-448 KKLMAHPYAHHLK
+448 KKLMAHPYAHHLQEVHLK
-461 GVHLSQVHQEEVHQ
+461 GVHLSQVHQEEQVHQ
-475 PNSPSHHLTISTPHH
+475 PNSPSHHLT
-490 LTTSTILHHIAT
+490 TSPILHHIAT

-510 TKPEGDPLTQE
+510 TKPDGDPLTQE

-526 YTILNRLATLADSGD
+526 FTILNRLAALADSGD

-601 VNDSSFIPYTI
+601 VNDSSFIPYSI
-612 RKAHHLTTI
+612 RKAHGLTTI
-621 DNKVALYSY
+621 DNKVAIYSY

-636 QRARDITIAYNNTTD
+636 QRAGDITIAYNNSTD

-669 GQKINHYTLTA
+669 GQKIDHYSLTA
-680 KNHPTP
+680 KNQPSP
-686 LMPKPIQKD
+686 LMPKAIEKD
-695 EATLSKLQQITR
+695 ETALSKLEEMSR
-707 LSPSALNT
+707 LSPSAINT
-715 YIRCPLAFYYQYI
+715 YIRCKLAFYYQYI
-728 AHIQEPHPDPETI
+728 AHIKEPDSDPETI
-741 DNRLF
+741 DNRMF

-760 ITDRSPLI
+760 ITDHSPVI

-780 TLLANVV
+780 KLLASVV
-787 DRAFQAE
+787 DRAFE
-794 QCTPN
+794 EEECKTN

-833 EEAKVYTTLSF
+833 EEAKVYTQLSF
-844 TIPSEGALVGG
+844 TTPPSHHL
-855 YGIPAIPT
+855 T
-863 QPTCSVGALKGG
+863 
-875 ALVGGYGIP
+875 
-884 AIPTQPTCSVG
+884 
-895 ALKGGALKGGALV
+895 
-908 SSAPKTSAP
+908 TSP
-917 KTSAPKTS
+917 SHHHI
-925 APGKQYNL
+925 

-941 LDILTDRQTGKPR
+941 LDAVTDKQTGKRR
-954 IRVVDYKTGNQP
+954 IRVVDYKTGNKP
-966 SSPIKNIDE
+966 SSAIKSIEEVFDPKNIAS
-975 IFDPNNIRTKH
+975 KH
-986 SNYYLQAI
+986 SNYFLQAI

-1002 SKRWNPAGHP
+1002 SKEWNAANDA

-1020 KQAPAT
+1020 KQAPAAH
-1026 DYDPTL
+1026 YDPTL

-1064 TPFTPTDDRKKC
+1064 AAFTPTDDRKKC